1 MATILDIDLTN
12 SPFNSYDFFSN
23 KKIAAGTV
31 ETEDMKKGQHKTT
44 VEMVDINAYD
54 YGIIDVGMVQFD
66 DTLPYTKKV
75 ETAQLRIEYYKTE
88 LEDAKSWVDALQSEI
103 NKVNSELAEYKDQYE
118 EAKKQDPHS
127 DLTKNLKQIIKNCKE
142 DLNDLNTDY
151 SKYKKITQTH
161 PKLIKAYTK
170 FLNDLIKYGGKK
182 TITRIEEFGSTEE
195 AEQVDLDNLDIN
207 QAPGM
212 AISGAITEAVT
223 QYLEVTIQSLIA
235 GGASNLMNNL
245 GINQE
250 TLGIAKSILNLMD
263 SALFNITGIIKM
275 FPKNIQMLPSAKVA
289 IGSICTSL
297 KDIYIAIY
305 NDLENEYYETIN
317 DAITNLPSM
326 QEVLKDALNLLMNT
340 IWIMINEQCIKYT
353 GHTLPELYYMCSD
366 YIHKYKAWKEA
377 RKEKKRRK
385 KEKKEQEKREK
396 EKEKETGI
404 QHSSGNTVS
413 TKINV
418 DIDPDIIKQSL
429 MDELARAS
437 DLIYNSF
444 IIIQIKDS
452 IDEIKMLI
460 SQFNNVDLD
469 VLSEGIDSFEDF
481 MNMLI
486 EMGIDSD
493 GAVISLEK
501 AIQDGINQFSGNLT
515 SLQNQIKEQAISSG
529 LNIASDIVSNTK
541 ISKEIKTEHLY
552 DFTNDLNTFT
562 MTLNI
567 YADPTTKKAKK
578 QLTKV
583 LSNAHQKDGTKIF
596 DSSSV
601 LSIINAIDEGYVM
614 RKDQTI
620 ELLEFT
626 FKIHFELEGFNKTLS
641 EQINAID
648 EANRIAQDAAKKK
661 EADEAISKF
670 ELGIV
675 EEEYTGDP
683 TKATKRPTFQL
694 VHELFSILK
703 EIFPQLKVILKLIRN
718 YKINKAKVE
727 ANASG
732 NLLGMVKVIAAI
744 NKLFKKAH
752 KSKTNFYTVRSL
764 KLYDYITNSI
774 TSIGTNV
781 EINIGIPDTR
791 KLYLYLKN
799 AKSNYEIIKQD
810 LPTILYIDQDAIT
823 EQRNVMKKDLDKAG
837 NYFNDASL
845 FVQYPDSKYQ
855 DGTLLGL
862 DKVED
867 ADTEIY
873 YSDSSLPL
881 YGSQI
886 LRCYGK
892 DYDLY
897 T

>member
-12 SPFNSYDFFSN
+12 SPGNSYDFFSN
-23 KKIAAGTV
+23 KKMSAGTV

-54 YGIIDVGMVQFD
+54 YGIIDVGIVQFD
-66 DTLPYTKKV
+66 DTLPYSKKV
-75 ETAQLRIEYYKTE
+75 ETSKLRIEYYKTE
-88 LEDAKSWVDALQSEI
+88 LKDAESWVNALQTEI
-103 NKVNSELAEYKDQYE
+103 NKVNSELTEYQDQYE

-127 DLTKNLKQIIKNCKE
+127 ALTTNLKQIVKNYKE
-142 DLNDLNTDY
+142 QLNDLNTEF

-161 PKLIKAYTK
+161 PKLIKAYTN
-170 FLNDLIKYGGKK
+170 FYNDLTKYGEKK
-182 TITRIEEFGSTEE
+182 AITRVDEFGNVEE
-195 AEQVDLDNLDIN
+195 AENVDLDNLDIN

-212 AISGAITEAVT
+212 EISGAITDAVT

-250 TLGIAKSILNLMD
+250 TLGMAQSILNLMD
-263 SALFNITGIIKM
+263 STLFNITGIIKM
-275 FPKNIQMLPSAKVA
+275 FPKNIQMLPSAKIA

-297 KDIYIAIY
+297 KDMYIAIY

-326 QEVLKDALNLLMNT
+326 QEVLKDAQVLLMNT
-340 IWIMINEQCIKYT
+340 IWVMINEQCIKYT
-353 GHTLPELYYMCSD
+353 GYTLPELYYMCSD

-377 RKEKKRRK
+377 RKEQKRRK
-385 KEKKEQEKREK
+385 KEQEEQ
-396 EKEKETGI
+396 EKETGI
-404 QHSSGNTVS
+404 QHSSGGTVS

-418 DIDPDIIKQSL
+418 DVDPDIIKQSL
-429 MDELARAS
+429 MDELSRAS

-469 VLSEGIDSFEDF
+469 VLTDGIDSFEDF
-481 MNMLI
+481 MDMLV
-486 EMGIDSD
+486 EMGLDSD

-515 SLQNQIKEQAISSG
+515 SLQNQIEAQAISSG
-529 LNIASDIVSNTK
+529 LHIAADVVSNTTV
-541 ISKEIKTEHLY
+541 STEIKAEHLY

-626 FKIHFELEGFNKTLS
+626 FKIHFELDGFNKTLN

-648 EANRIAQDAAKKK
+648 EANRIAQETAKKK
-661 EADEAISKF
+661 EAEEAISKF

-732 NLLGMVKVIAAI
+732 NLLGMIKVIAAI

-823 EQRNVMKKDLDKAG
+823 EQRNAMKKDLDKAG
-837 NYFNDASL
+837 NYFDDASL
-845 FVQYPDSKYQ
+845 FVKYPDSKYQ

>member
-12 SPFNSYDFFSN
+12 SPGNSYEFFSN
-23 KKIAAGTV
+23 KKMSAGTV

-54 YGIIDVGMVQFD
+54 YGIIDVGIVQFD

-75 ETAQLRIEYYKTE
+75 ETAKLRIEYYKTE
-88 LEDAKSWVDALQSEI
+88 LKDAESWVNALQTEI
-103 NKVNSELAEYKDQYE
+103 NKVNSELTEYQDQYE

-127 DLTKNLKQIIKNCKE
+127 ALTTNLKQIVKNYKE
-142 DLNDLNTDY
+142 QLNDLNTEF

-161 PKLIKAYTK
+161 PKLIKAYTN
-170 FLNDLIKYGGKK
+170 FYNDLTKYGEKK
-182 TITRIEEFGSTEE
+182 AITKVDEFGNVEE

-212 AISGAITEAVT
+212 AISGAITDAVT

-250 TLGIAKSILNLMD
+250 TLGMAQSILNLMD
-263 SALFNITGIIKM
+263 STLFNITGIIKM

-297 KDIYIAIY
+297 KDMYIAIY

-326 QEVLKDALNLLMNT
+326 QEVLKDAQELLMNT
-340 IWIMINEQCIKYT
+340 IWVMINEQCIKYT
-353 GHTLPELYYMCSD
+353 GYTLPELYYMCSD

-377 RKEKKRRK
+377 RKEQKRRK
-385 KEKKEQEKREK
+385 KEQEEQ
-396 EKEKETGI
+396 EKETGI
-404 QHSSGNTVS
+404 QHSSGGTIS
-413 TKINV
+413 SKINV
-418 DIDPDIIKQSL
+418 DVDPDIIKQSL
-429 MDELARAS
+429 MDELSRAS

-469 VLSEGIDSFEDF
+469 VLSDGIDSFEDF
-481 MNMLI
+481 MDMLV
-486 EMGIDSD
+486 EMGLDSD

-515 SLQNQIKEQAISSG
+515 SLQNQIEAQAISSG
-529 LNIASDIVSNTK
+529 LHIAGDIASNTT
-541 ISKEIKTEHLY
+541 ISAEIKAEHLY

-578 QLTKV
+578 QLTEV

-641 EQINAID
+641 EQKNAID
-648 EANRIAQDAAKKK
+648 EANRIAQETAKKK
-661 EADEAISKF
+661 EVEEAISKF

-727 ANASG
+727 ANSSG

-744 NKLFKKAH
+744 NKLFKKAN

-799 AKSNYEIIKQD
+799 TKSNYEIIKQN

-823 EQRNVMKKDLDKAG
+823 EQRNAMKKDLDKAG
-837 NYFNDASL
+837 NYFDDASL

>member
-12 SPFNSYDFFSN
+12 SPGNSYDFFSN
-23 KKIAAGTV
+23 KKMSAGIV

-54 YGIIDVGMVQFD
+54 YGIIDVGIVQFD

-88 LEDAKSWVDALQSEI
+88 LKDAESWVNALQTEI
-103 NKVNSELAEYKDQYE
+103 NKVNSELTEYQDQYE

-127 DLTKNLKQIIKNCKE
+127 ALTTNLKQIVKNYKE
-142 DLNDLNTDY
+142 QLNDLNTEF

-161 PKLIKAYTK
+161 PKLIKAYTN
-170 FLNDLIKYGGKK
+170 FYNDLTKYGEKK
-182 TITRIEEFGSTEE
+182 AITRVDEFGNVEE
-195 AEQVDLDNLDIN
+195 AEKVDLDNLDIN

-212 AISGAITEAVT
+212 EISGAITDAVT

-250 TLGIAKSILNLMD
+250 TLGMAQSILNLMD
-263 SALFNITGIIKM
+263 STLFNITGIIKM
-275 FPKNIQMLPSAKVA
+275 FPKNIQMLPSAKIA

-297 KDIYIAIY
+297 KDMYIAIY

-326 QEVLKDALNLLMNT
+326 QEVLKDAQELLMNT
-340 IWIMINEQCIKYT
+340 IWVMINEQCIKYT
-353 GHTLPELYYMCSD
+353 GYTLPELYYMCSD

-377 RKEKKRRK
+377 RKEQKRRK
-385 KEKKEQEKREK
+385 KEQEEQEKV
-396 EKEKETGI
+396 TGI
-404 QHSSGNTVS
+404 QHSSGGTVS
-413 TKINV
+413 SKINV
-418 DIDPDIIKQSL
+418 DVDPDIIKQSL
-429 MDELARAS
+429 MDELSRAS

-469 VLSEGIDSFEDF
+469 VLTDGIDSFEDF
-481 MNMLI
+481 MDMLV
-486 EMGIDSD
+486 EMGLDSD

-515 SLQNQIKEQAISSG
+515 SLQNQIEAQAISSG
-529 LNIASDIVSNTK
+529 LHIAADVVSNTTV
-541 ISKEIKTEHLY
+541 STEIKAEHLY

-626 FKIHFELEGFNKTLS
+626 FKIHFELDGFNKTLN

-648 EANRIAQDAAKKK
+648 EANRIAQETAKKK
-661 EADEAISKF
+661 EAEEAISKF

-732 NLLGMVKVIAAI
+732 NLLGMIKVIAAI

-774 TSIGTNV
+774 TNIGTNV

-823 EQRNVMKKDLDKAG
+823 EQRNAMKKDLDKAG
-837 NYFNDASL
+837 NYFDDASL

>member
-12 SPFNSYDFFSN
+12 SPGNSYDFFSN
-23 KKIAAGTV
+23 KKMSAGTV

-54 YGIIDVGMVQFD
+54 YGIIDVGIVQFD
-66 DTLPYTKKV
+66 DTLPYSKKV
-75 ETAQLRIEYYKTE
+75 ETAKLRIEYYKTE
-88 LEDAKSWVDALQSEI
+88 LKDAESWVNALQTEI
-103 NKVNSELAEYKDQYE
+103 NKVNSELTEYQDQYE
-118 EAKKQDPHS
+118 EVKKQDPHS
-127 DLTKNLKQIIKNCKE
+127 ALTTNLKQIVKNYKE
-142 DLNDLNTDY
+142 QLNDLNTEF

-161 PKLIKAYTK
+161 PKLIKAYTN
-170 FLNDLIKYGGKK
+170 FYNDLTKYGEKK
-182 TITRIEEFGSTEE
+182 AITRVDEFGNVEETEK
-195 AEQVDLDNLDIN
+195 VDLDNLDIN

-212 AISGAITEAVT
+212 EISGAITDAVT

-250 TLGIAKSILNLMD
+250 TLGMAQSILNLMD
-263 SALFNITGIIKM
+263 STLFNITGIIKM
-275 FPKNIQMLPSAKVA
+275 FPKNIQMLPSAKIA

-297 KDIYIAIY
+297 KDMYIAIY

-317 DAITNLPSM
+317 DAITNLPSS
-326 QEVLKDALNLLMNT
+326 QEVLKDAQELLMNT
-340 IWIMINEQCIKYT
+340 IWVMINEQCIKYT
-353 GHTLPELYYMCSD
+353 GYTLPELYYMCSD

-377 RKEKKRRK
+377 RKEQKRRK
-385 KEKKEQEKREK
+385 KEQEEQ
-396 EKEKETGI
+396 EKETGI
-404 QHSSGNTVS
+404 QHSSGGTVS
-413 TKINV
+413 SKINV
-418 DIDPDIIKQSL
+418 DVDPDIIKQSL
-429 MDELARAS
+429 MDELSRAS

-444 IIIQIKDS
+444 IILQIKDS

-469 VLSEGIDSFEDF
+469 VLTDGIDSFEDF
-481 MNMLI
+481 MDMLV
-486 EMGIDSD
+486 EMGLDSD

-515 SLQNQIKEQAISSG
+515 SLQNQIEAQAISSR
-529 LNIASDIVSNTK
+529 LHIAADVVSNTTV
-541 ISKEIKTEHLY
+541 STEIKTEHLY

-626 FKIHFELEGFNKTLS
+626 FKIHFELDGFNKTLN

-648 EANRIAQDAAKKK
+648 EANRIAQETAKKK
-661 EADEAISKF
+661 EAEEAISKF

-732 NLLGMVKVIAAI
+732 NLLGMIKVIAAI

-799 AKSNYEIIKQD
+799 AKSNYEIIKQG

-823 EQRNVMKKDLDKAG
+823 EQRNAMKKDLDKAG
-837 NYFNDASL
+837 NYFDDASL

>member
-12 SPFNSYDFFSN
+12 SPGNSYDFFSN
-23 KKIAAGTV
+23 KKMSAGTV

-54 YGIIDVGMVQFD
+54 YGIIDVGIVQFD
-66 DTLPYTKKV
+66 DTLPYSKKV

-88 LEDAKSWVDALQSEI
+88 LKDAESWVNALQTEI
-103 NKVNSELAEYKDQYE
+103 NKVNSELTEYQDQYE

-127 DLTKNLKQIIKNCKE
+127 ALTTNLKQIVNNYKE
-142 DLNDLNTDY
+142 QLNDLNTEF

-161 PKLIKAYTK
+161 PKLIKAYTN
-170 FLNDLIKYGGKK
+170 FYNDLTKYGEKK
-182 TITRIEEFGSTEE
+182 AITRVDEFGNVEE
-195 AEQVDLDNLDIN
+195 AEKVDLDNLDIN

-212 AISGAITEAVT
+212 EISGAITDAVT

-250 TLGIAKSILNLMD
+250 TLGMAQSILNLMD
-263 SALFNITGIIKM
+263 STLFNITGIIKM
-275 FPKNIQMLPSAKVA
+275 FPKNIQMLPSAKIA

-297 KDIYIAIY
+297 KDMYIAIY

-317 DAITNLPSM
+317 DAITNLPSI
-326 QEVLKDALNLLMNT
+326 QEVLKDAQELLMNT
-340 IWIMINEQCIKYT
+340 IWVMINEQCIKYT
-353 GHTLPELYYMCSD
+353 GYTLPELYYMCSD

-377 RKEKKRRK
+377 RKEQKRRK
-385 KEKKEQEKREK
+385 KEQEEQ
-396 EKEKETGI
+396 EKETGI
-404 QHSSGNTVS
+404 QHSSGGTVS
-413 TKINV
+413 SKINV
-418 DIDPDIIKQSL
+418 DVDPDIIKQSL
-429 MDELARAS
+429 MDELSRAS

-469 VLSEGIDSFEDF
+469 VLTDGIDSFEDF
-481 MNMLI
+481 MDMLV
-486 EMGIDSD
+486 EMGLDSD

-529 LNIASDIVSNTK
+529 LHIAADVVSNTTV
-541 ISKEIKTEHLY
+541 STEIKAEHLY

-626 FKIHFELEGFNKTLS
+626 FKIHFELDGFNKTLN

-648 EANRIAQDAAKKK
+648 EANRIAQETAKKK
-661 EADEAISKF
+661 EAEEAISKF

-732 NLLGMVKVIAAI
+732 NLLGMIKVIAAI

-774 TSIGTNV
+774 TNIGTNV
-781 EINIGIPDTR
+781 EIDIGIPDTR

-823 EQRNVMKKDLDKAG
+823 EQRNAMKKDLDKAG
-837 NYFNDASL
+837 NYFDDASL

>member
-12 SPFNSYDFFSN
+12 SPSNSYDFLSN
-23 KKIAAGTV
+23 KKMSAGTI

-54 YGIIDVGMVQFD
+54 YGIIDVGIVQFD
-66 DTLPYTKKV
+66 DTLPYSKKV
-75 ETAQLRIEYYKTE
+75 ETAKLRIEYYKTE
-88 LEDAKSWVDALQSEI
+88 LKDAESWVNALQTEI
-103 NKVNSELAEYKDQYE
+103 NKVNSELTEYQDQYE

-127 DLTKNLKQIIKNCKE
+127 ALTTNLKQIVNNYKE
-142 DLNDLNTDY
+142 QLNDLNTEF

-161 PKLIKAYTK
+161 PKLIKAYTN
-170 FLNDLIKYGGKK
+170 FYNDLTKYGEKK
-182 TITRIEEFGSTEE
+182 AITRVDEFGNVEE
-195 AEQVDLDNLDIN
+195 AEKVDLDNLDIN

-212 AISGAITEAVT
+212 EISGAITDAVT

-250 TLGIAKSILNLMD
+250 TLGMAQSILNLMD
-263 SALFNITGIIKM
+263 STLFNITGIIKM
-275 FPKNIQMLPSAKVA
+275 FPKNIQMLPSAKIA

-297 KDIYIAIY
+297 KDMYIAIY

-317 DAITNLPSM
+317 DAITNLPSI
-326 QEVLKDALNLLMNT
+326 QEVLKDAQELLMNT
-340 IWIMINEQCIKYT
+340 IWVMINEQCIKYT
-353 GHTLPELYYMCSD
+353 GYTLPELYYMCSD

-377 RKEKKRRK
+377 RKEQKRRK
-385 KEKKEQEKREK
+385 KEQEEQ
-396 EKEKETGI
+396 EKETGI
-404 QHSSGNTVS
+404 QHSSGGTVS

-418 DIDPDIIKQSL
+418 DVDPDIIKQSL
-429 MDELARAS
+429 MDELSRAS

-469 VLSEGIDSFEDF
+469 VLTDGIDSFEDF
-481 MNMLI
+481 MDMLV
-486 EMGIDSD
+486 EMGLDSD

-515 SLQNQIKEQAISSG
+515 SLQNQIEAQAISSG
-529 LNIASDIVSNTK
+529 LHIAADVVSNTTVSTERK
-541 ISKEIKTEHLY
+541 VEHLY

-626 FKIHFELEGFNKTLS
+626 FKIHFELDGFNKTLN

-648 EANRIAQDAAKKK
+648 EANRIAQETAKKK
-661 EADEAISKF
+661 EVEEAISKF

-732 NLLGMVKVIAAI
+732 NLLGMIRVIAAI

-781 EINIGIPDTR
+781 EINIDIPDTR

-823 EQRNVMKKDLDKAG
+823 EQRNAMKKDLDKAG
-837 NYFNDASL
+837 NYFDDASL

>member
-12 SPFNSYDFFSN
+12 SPGNSYDFFSN
-23 KKIAAGTV
+23 KKMSAGTV

-54 YGIIDVGMVQFD
+54 YGIIDVGIVQFD
-66 DTLPYTKKV
+66 DTLPYLKKV

-88 LEDAKSWVDALQSEI
+88 LKDAESWVNALQTEI
-103 NKVNSELAEYKDQYE
+103 NKVNSELTEYQDQYE

-127 DLTKNLKQIIKNCKE
+127 ALTNNLKQIIKNCKE

-161 PKLIKAYTK
+161 PKLIKAYTN
-170 FLNDLIKYGGKK
+170 FYNDLTKYGEKK
-182 TITRIEEFGSTEE
+182 VITKVDEFGNVEE
-195 AEQVDLDNLDIN
+195 AEQVDLNNLDIN

-212 AISGAITEAVT
+212 AISGAITDAVT

-250 TLGIAKSILNLMD
+250 TLGMAQSILNLMD
-263 SALFNITGIIKM
+263 STLFNITSIIKM
-275 FPKNIQMLPSAKVA
+275 FPKNIQMLPSAKIA

-297 KDIYIAIY
+297 KDMYIAIY

-326 QEVLKDALNLLMNT
+326 QEMLKDAQELLMNT
-340 IWIMINEQCIKYT
+340 ILIMINEQCIKYT
-353 GHTLPELYYMCSD
+353 GYTLPELYYMCSD

-377 RKEKKRRK
+377 RKEQKRRK
-385 KEKKEQEKREK
+385 KEQEEQ
-396 EKEKETGI
+396 EKETGI
-404 QHSSGNTVS
+404 QHSSGGTAS

-418 DIDPDIIKQSL
+418 DVDPDIIKQSL

-444 IIIQIKDS
+444 IIIQIKES

-486 EMGIDSD
+486 EMGLDSD

-515 SLQNQIKEQAISSG
+515 SLQNQIEALTISSR
-529 LNIASDIVSNTK
+529 LYIAADVVSNTTV
-541 ISKEIKTEHLY
+541 STEHLY

-583 LSNAHQKDGTKIF
+583 LSNAHKKDGTKIF

-626 FKIHFELEGFNKTLS
+626 FKIHFELDGFNKTLS
-641 EQINAID
+641 EQKNAID
-648 EANRIAQDAAKKK
+648 EANRIAQETAKKK
-661 EADEAISKF
+661 EAEEAISKF

-774 TSIGTNV
+774 TSIGTNI

-799 AKSNYEIIKQD
+799 TKSNYEIIKQD

-823 EQRNVMKKDLDKAG
+823 EQRNIMKKELDKAG
-837 NYFNDASL
+837 NYFDDASL
-845 FVQYPDSKYQ
+845 FVKYPNSKYQ

-892 DYDLY
+892 EYDLY

>member
-12 SPFNSYDFFSN
+12 SPGNSYDFFSN
-23 KKIAAGTV
+23 KKMSAGTV

-54 YGIIDVGMVQFD
+54 YGIIDVGIVQFD

-88 LEDAKSWVDALQSEI
+88 LKDAESWVNALQTEI
-103 NKVNSELAEYKDQYE
+103 NKVNSELTEYQNQYE

-127 DLTKNLKQIIKNCKE
+127 ALTTNLKQIIKNYKE
-142 DLNDLNTDY
+142 QLNDLNTEF

-161 PKLIKAYTK
+161 PKLIKAYTN
-170 FLNDLIKYGGKK
+170 FYNDLTKYGEKK
-182 TITRIEEFGSTEE
+182 AITKVDEFGNVEE

-212 AISGAITEAVT
+212 AISGAITDAVT

-235 GGASNLMNNL
+235 GGTSNLMSSL

-250 TLGIAKSILNLMD
+250 TLGMAQSILNLMD
-263 SALFNITGIIKM
+263 STLFNITGIIKM
-275 FPKNIQMLPSAKVA
+275 FPKNIQMVPSAKIA
-289 IGSICTSL
+289 MGSICTSL
-297 KDIYIAIY
+297 KDMYQAIYI
-305 NDLENEYYETIN
+305 DLENQYYETIN

-326 QEVLKDALNLLMNT
+326 QEALKDAQVLLMNT

-353 GHTLPELYYMCSD
+353 GYTLPELYYMCSD

-377 RKEKKRRK
+377 RKEQKRRK
-385 KEKKEQEKREK
+385 KEQEEQ
-396 EKEKETGI
+396 EKETGI
-404 QHSSGNTVS
+404 QHSSGGTVS
-413 TKINV
+413 SKINV
-418 DIDPDIIKQSL
+418 DVDPDIIKQSL
-429 MDELARAS
+429 MDELSRAS

-469 VLSEGIDSFEDF
+469 VLSDGIDSFEDF
-481 MNMLI
+481 MDMLV
-486 EMGIDSD
+486 EMGLDSD

-515 SLQNQIKEQAISSG
+515 SLQNQMEAQAISSG
-529 LNIASDIVSNTK
+529 LHIAADIASNTTVST
-541 ISKEIKTEHLY
+541 EIKAEHLY

-596 DSSSV
+596 DASSV

-626 FKIHFELEGFNKTLS
+626 FKIHFELDGFNKTLN
-641 EQINAID
+641 EQINAIN
-648 EANRIAQDAAKKK
+648 EANRIAQEAAKKK
-661 EADEAISKF
+661 EVDDAISKF

-732 NLLGMVKVIAAI
+732 NLLGMIKVIAAI

-799 AKSNYEIIKQD
+799 TKSNYEIIKQN

-823 EQRNVMKKDLDKAG
+823 EQRNAMKKDLDKAG
-837 NYFNDASL
+837 NYFDDASL

>member
-12 SPFNSYDFFSN
+12 SSGNSYDFFSN
-23 KKIAAGTV
+23 KKMSAGTV

-54 YGIIDVGMVQFD
+54 YGIIDVGIVQFD
-66 DTLPYTKKV
+66 DTLPYSKKV

-88 LEDAKSWVDALQSEI
+88 LKDAESWVNALQTEI
-103 NKVNSELAEYKDQYE
+103 NKVNSELTEYQDQYE

-127 DLTKNLKQIIKNCKE
+127 ALTTNLKQIVKNYKE
-142 DLNDLNTDY
+142 QLNDLNIEF

-161 PKLIKAYTK
+161 PKLIKAYTN
-170 FLNDLIKYGGKK
+170 FYNDLTKYGEKK
-182 TITRIEEFGSTEE
+182 AITRVDEFGNVEE
-195 AEQVDLDNLDIN
+195 AEKVDLDNLDIN

-212 AISGAITEAVT
+212 EISGAITDAVT

-250 TLGIAKSILNLMD
+250 TLGMAQSILNLMD
-263 SALFNITGIIKM
+263 STLFNITGIIKM
-275 FPKNIQMLPSAKVA
+275 FPKNIQMLPSAKIA

-297 KDIYIAIY
+297 KDMYIAIY

-317 DAITNLPSM
+317 DAITNLPSI
-326 QEVLKDALNLLMNT
+326 QEVLKDAQELLMNT
-340 IWIMINEQCIKYT
+340 IWVMINEQCIKYT
-353 GHTLPELYYMCSD
+353 GYTLPELYYMCSD

-377 RKEKKRRK
+377 RKEQKRRK
-385 KEKKEQEKREK
+385 KEQEEQ
-396 EKEKETGI
+396 EKETGI
-404 QHSSGNTVS
+404 QHSSGGTVS
-413 TKINV
+413 SKINV
-418 DIDPDIIKQSL
+418 DVDPDIIKQSL
-429 MDELARAS
+429 MDELSRAS

-469 VLSEGIDSFEDF
+469 VLTDGIDSFEDF
-481 MNMLI
+481 MDMLV
-486 EMGIDSD
+486 EMGLDSD

-515 SLQNQIKEQAISSG
+515 SLQNQIEAQAISSG
-529 LNIASDIVSNTK
+529 LHIAADIVSNTTV
-541 ISKEIKTEHLY
+541 STEIKAEHLY

-626 FKIHFELEGFNKTLS
+626 FKIHFELDGFNKTLN

-648 EANRIAQDAAKKK
+648 EANRIAQETAKKK
-661 EADEAISKF
+661 EAEEAISKF

-732 NLLGMVKVIAAI
+732 NLLGMIKVIAAI

-774 TSIGTNV
+774 TSIGTNI

-799 AKSNYEIIKQD
+799 AKSNYEIIKQG

-823 EQRNVMKKDLDKAG
+823 EQRNAMKKDLDKAG
-837 NYFNDASL
+837 NYFDDASL
-845 FVQYPDSKYQ
+845 FVQYPDPKYQ

>member
-12 SPFNSYDFFSN
+12 SPGNSYDFFSN
-23 KKIAAGTV
+23 KKMSAGTV

-54 YGIIDVGMVQFD
+54 YGIIDVGIVQFD
-66 DTLPYTKKV
+66 DTLPYAKKV
-75 ETAQLRIEYYKTE
+75 ETAKLRIEYYKTE
-88 LEDAKSWVDALQSEI
+88 LKDAESWVNALQTEI
-103 NKVNSELAEYKDQYE
+103 NKVNSELTEYQDQYE

-127 DLTKNLKQIIKNCKE
+127 ALTTNLKQIIKNYKE
-142 DLNDLNTDY
+142 QLNDLNTEF

-161 PKLIKAYTK
+161 PKLIKAYTN
-170 FLNDLIKYGGKK
+170 FYNDLTKYGEKK
-182 TITRIEEFGSTEE
+182 AITKVDEFGNVEE

-212 AISGAITEAVT
+212 AISGAITDAVT

-250 TLGIAKSILNLMD
+250 TLGMAQSILNLMD
-263 SALFNITGIIKM
+263 STLFNITGIIKM
-275 FPKNIQMLPSAKVA
+275 FPKNIQMLPSAKIA

-297 KDIYIAIY
+297 KDMYQAIYI
-305 NDLENEYYETIN
+305 DFENQYYETIN

-326 QEVLKDALNLLMNT
+326 QEVLKDAQELLMNT
-340 IWIMINEQCIKYT
+340 IWVMINEQCIKYT
-353 GHTLPELYYMCSD
+353 GYTLPELYYMCSD

-377 RKEKKRRK
+377 RKEQKRRK
-385 KEKKEQEKREK
+385 KEQEEQ
-396 EKEKETGI
+396 EKETGI
-404 QHSSGNTVS
+404 QHSSGGTIS
-413 TKINV
+413 SKINV
-418 DIDPDIIKQSL
+418 DVDPDIIKQSL
-429 MDELARAS
+429 MDELSRAS

-469 VLSEGIDSFEDF
+469 VLSDGIDSFEDF
-481 MNMLI
+481 MDMLV
-486 EMGIDSD
+486 EMGLDSD

-515 SLQNQIKEQAISSG
+515 SLQNQIEAQAISSG
-529 LNIASDIVSNTK
+529 LHIAADVVSNTTV
-541 ISKEIKTEHLY
+541 STEIKAEHLY

-626 FKIHFELEGFNKTLS
+626 FKIHFELDGFNKTLS
-641 EQINAID
+641 EQKNAID
-648 EANRIAQDAAKKK
+648 EANRIAQETAKKK
-661 EADEAISKF
+661 EAEEAISKF

-732 NLLGMVKVIAAI
+732 NLLGMIKVIAAI

-823 EQRNVMKKDLDKAG
+823 EQRNAMKKDLDKAG
-837 NYFNDASL
+837 NYFDDASL

>member
-12 SPFNSYDFFSN
+12 SPGNSYDFFSN
-23 KKIAAGTV
+23 KKMSAGTV

-54 YGIIDVGMVQFD
+54 YGIIDVGIVQFD
-66 DTLPYTKKV
+66 DTLPYSKKV

-88 LEDAKSWVDALQSEI
+88 LKDAESWVNALQTEI
-103 NKVNSELAEYKDQYE
+103 NKVNSELTEYQDQYE

-127 DLTKNLKQIIKNCKE
+127 ALTTNLKQIVKNYKE
-142 DLNDLNTDY
+142 QLNDLNTEF

-161 PKLIKAYTK
+161 PKLIKAYTN
-170 FLNDLIKYGGKK
+170 FYNDLTKYGEKK
-182 TITRIEEFGSTEE
+182 AITRVDEFGNVEE
-195 AEQVDLDNLDIN
+195 AEKVDLDNLDIN

-212 AISGAITEAVT
+212 EISGAITDAVT

-250 TLGIAKSILNLMD
+250 TLGMAQSILNLMD
-263 SALFNITGIIKM
+263 STLFNITGIIKM
-275 FPKNIQMLPSAKVA
+275 FPKNIQMLPSAKIA

-297 KDIYIAIY
+297 KDMYIAIY

-317 DAITNLPSM
+317 DAITNLPSS
-326 QEVLKDALNLLMNT
+326 QEVLKDAQELLMNT
-340 IWIMINEQCIKYT
+340 IWVMINEQCIKYT
-353 GHTLPELYYMCSD
+353 GYTLPELYYMCSD

-377 RKEKKRRK
+377 RKEQKRRK
-385 KEKKEQEKREK
+385 KEQEEQ
-396 EKEKETGI
+396 EKETGI
-404 QHSSGNTVS
+404 QHSSGGTVS
-413 TKINV
+413 SKINV
-418 DIDPDIIKQSL
+418 DVDPDIIKQSL
-429 MDELARAS
+429 MDELSRAS

-469 VLSEGIDSFEDF
+469 VLTNGIDSFEDF
-481 MNMLI
+481 MDMLV
-486 EMGIDSD
+486 EMGLDSD

-515 SLQNQIKEQAISSG
+515 SLQNQIEAQAISSG
-529 LNIASDIVSNTK
+529 LHIAADVVSNTTVSTERK
-541 ISKEIKTEHLY
+541 VEHLY

-626 FKIHFELEGFNKTLS
+626 FKIHFELDGFNKTLN

-648 EANRIAQDAAKKK
+648 EANRIAQETAKKK
-661 EADEAISKF
+661 EAEEAISKF

-732 NLLGMVKVIAAI
+732 NLLGMIKVIAAI

-823 EQRNVMKKDLDKAG
+823 EQRNAMKKDLDKAG
-837 NYFNDASL
+837 NYFDDASL

-886 LRCYGK
+886 LRYYGK

>member
-12 SPFNSYDFFSN
+12 SPGNSYDFFSN
-23 KKIAAGTV
+23 KKMSAGTV

-54 YGIIDVGMVQFD
+54 YGIIDVGIVQFD
-66 DTLPYTKKV
+66 DTLPYSKKV

-88 LEDAKSWVDALQSEI
+88 LKDAESWVNALQTEI
-103 NKVNSELAEYKDQYE
+103 NKVNSELTEYQDQYE

-127 DLTKNLKQIIKNCKE
+127 ALTTNLKQIVKNYKE
-142 DLNDLNTDY
+142 QLNDLNTEF

-161 PKLIKAYTK
+161 PKLIKAYTN
-170 FLNDLIKYGGKK
+170 FYNDLTKYGEKK
-182 TITRIEEFGSTEE
+182 AITRVDEFGNVEE
-195 AEQVDLDNLDIN
+195 AEKVDLDNLDIN

-212 AISGAITEAVT
+212 EISGAITDAVT

-250 TLGIAKSILNLMD
+250 TLGMAQSILNLMD
-263 SALFNITGIIKM
+263 STLFNITGIIKM
-275 FPKNIQMLPSAKVA
+275 FPKNIQMLPSAKIA

-297 KDIYIAIY
+297 KDMYIAIY

-317 DAITNLPSM
+317 DAITNLPSI
-326 QEVLKDALNLLMNT
+326 QEVLKDAQELLMNT
-340 IWIMINEQCIKYT
+340 IWVMINEQCIKYT
-353 GHTLPELYYMCSD
+353 GYTLPELYYMCSD

-377 RKEKKRRK
+377 RKEQKRRK
-385 KEKKEQEKREK
+385 KEQEEQ
-396 EKEKETGI
+396 EKETGI
-404 QHSSGNTVS
+404 QHSSGGTVS
-413 TKINV
+413 SKINV
-418 DIDPDIIKQSL
+418 DVDPDIIKQSL
-429 MDELARAS
+429 MDELSRAS

-469 VLSEGIDSFEDF
+469 VLTDGIDSFEDF
-481 MNMLI
+481 MDMLV
-486 EMGIDSD
+486 EMGLDSD

-515 SLQNQIKEQAISSG
+515 SLQNQIEAQAISSG
-529 LNIASDIVSNTK
+529 LHIAADVVSNTTVSTERK
-541 ISKEIKTEHLY
+541 AEHLY

-626 FKIHFELEGFNKTLS
+626 FKIHFELDGFNKTLN

-648 EANRIAQDAAKKK
+648 EANRIAQETAKKK
-661 EADEAISKF
+661 EAEEAISKF

-732 NLLGMVKVIAAI
+732 NLLGMIKVIAAI

-823 EQRNVMKKDLDKAG
+823 EQRNAMKKDLDKAG
-837 NYFNDASL
+837 NYFDDASL

>member
-12 SPFNSYDFFSN
+12 SPGNSYDFFSN
-23 KKIAAGTV
+23 KKMSAGTV

-54 YGIIDVGMVQFD
+54 YGIIDVGIVQFD
-66 DTLPYTKKV
+66 DTLPYSKKV
-75 ETAQLRIEYYKTE
+75 ETAKLRIEYYKTE
-88 LEDAKSWVDALQSEI
+88 LKNAESWVNALQTEI
-103 NKVNSELAEYKDQYE
+103 NKVNSELTEYQDQYE

-127 DLTKNLKQIIKNCKE
+127 ALTTNLKQIVKNYKE
-142 DLNDLNTDY
+142 QLNDLNIEF

-161 PKLIKAYTK
+161 PKLIKAYTN
-170 FLNDLIKYGGKK
+170 FYNDLTKYGEKK
-182 TITRIEEFGSTEE
+182 AITKVDEFGNVEE
-195 AEQVDLDNLDIN
+195 AEQVDLDNLDIS

-212 AISGAITEAVT
+212 EISGAITDAVT

-250 TLGIAKSILNLMD
+250 TLGMAQSILNLMD
-263 SALFNITGIIKM
+263 STLFNITGIIKM
-275 FPKNIQMLPSAKVA
+275 FPKNIQMLPSAKIA

-297 KDIYIAIY
+297 KDMYIAIY

-317 DAITNLPSM
+317 DAITNLPSI
-326 QEVLKDALNLLMNT
+326 QEVLKDAQELLMNT
-340 IWIMINEQCIKYT
+340 IWVMINEQCIKYT
-353 GHTLPELYYMCSD
+353 GYTLPELYYMCSD

-377 RKEKKRRK
+377 RKEQKRRK
-385 KEKKEQEKREK
+385 KEQEEQ
-396 EKEKETGI
+396 EKETGI
-404 QHSSGNTVS
+404 QHSSGGTVS

-418 DIDPDIIKQSL
+418 DVDPDIIKQSL
-429 MDELARAS
+429 MDELSRAS

-469 VLSEGIDSFEDF
+469 VLTDGIDSFEDF
-481 MNMLI
+481 MDMLV
-486 EMGIDSD
+486 EMGLDSD

-515 SLQNQIKEQAISSG
+515 SLQNQIEAQAISSG
-529 LNIASDIVSNTK
+529 LHIAADVVSNTAV
-541 ISKEIKTEHLY
+541 STEIKAEHLY

-626 FKIHFELEGFNKTLS
+626 FKIHFELDGFNKTLS

-648 EANRIAQDAAKKK
+648 EANRIAQETAKKK
-661 EADEAISKF
+661 EAEEAISKF

-732 NLLGMVKVIAAI
+732 NLLGMIKVIAAI

-823 EQRNVMKKDLDKAG
+823 EQRNAMKKDLDKAG
-837 NYFNDASL
+837 NYFDDASL

>member
-23 KKIAAGTV
+23 KKMSAGTV

-54 YGIIDVGMVQFD
+54 YGIIDVGIVQFD
-66 DTLPYTKKV
+66 DTLPYAKKV

-88 LEDAKSWVDALQSEI
+88 LKDAESWVNALQTEI
-103 NKVNSELAEYKDQYE
+103 NKVNSELTEYQNQYE

-127 DLTKNLKQIIKNCKE
+127 ALATNLKQIVKNYKE
-142 DLNDLNTDY
+142 QLNDLNTEF

-161 PKLIKAYTK
+161 PKLIKAYTN
-170 FLNDLIKYGGKK
+170 FYNDLTKYGEKK
-182 TITRIEEFGSTEE
+182 AITKVDEFGNVEE
-195 AEQVDLDNLDIN
+195 AEQIDLDNLGIN
-207 QAPGM
+207 QTPGM
-212 AISGAITEAVT
+212 AISGAITDAVT

-250 TLGIAKSILNLMD
+250 TLGMAQSILNLMD
-263 SALFNITGIIKM
+263 STLFNITGIIKM
-275 FPKNIQMLPSAKVA
+275 FPKNIQMVPSAKIA

-297 KDIYIAIY
+297 KDMYYAIY
-305 NDLENEYYETIN
+305 TDLENQYYETIN

-326 QEVLKDALNLLMNT
+326 QEVLKDAQELLMNT
-340 IWIMINEQCIKYT
+340 IWVMINEQCIKYT
-353 GHTLPELYYMCSD
+353 GYTLPELYYMCSD

-377 RKEKKRRK
+377 RKEQKRRK
-385 KEKKEQEKREK
+385 KEQEEQ
-396 EKEKETGI
+396 EKETGI
-404 QHSSGNTVS
+404 QHSSGGTVS
-413 TKINV
+413 SKINV
-418 DIDPDIIKQSL
+418 DVDPDIIKQSL
-429 MDELARAS
+429 MDELSRAS

-469 VLSEGIDSFEDF
+469 VLTDGIDSFEDF
-481 MNMLI
+481 MNMLV
-486 EMGIDSD
+486 EMGLDSD

-515 SLQNQIKEQAISSG
+515 SLQNQIEAQAISSG
-529 LNIASDIVSNTK
+529 LHIAADVVSNTTV
-541 ISKEIKTEHLY
+541 STEIKVEHLY

-626 FKIHFELEGFNKTLS
+626 FKIHFELDGFNKTLN

-648 EANRIAQDAAKKK
+648 EANRIAQETAKKK
-661 EADEAISKF
+661 EAEEAISKF

-732 NLLGMVKVIAAI
+732 NLLGMIKVIAAI

-799 AKSNYEIIKQD
+799 TKSNYEIIKQN

-823 EQRNVMKKDLDKAG
+823 EQRNAMKKDLDKAV
-837 NYFNDASL
+837 NYFDDASL

>member
-23 KKIAAGTV
+23 KKMAAGTV

-54 YGIIDVGMVQFD
+54 YGIIDVGIVQFD
-66 DTLPYTKKV
+66 DTLPYSKKV
-75 ETAQLRIEYYKTE
+75 ETSKLRIEYYKTE
-88 LEDAKSWVDALQSEI
+88 LKDAESWVNALQTEI
-103 NKVNSELAEYKDQYE
+103 NKVNSELTEYQDQYE

-127 DLTKNLKQIIKNCKE
+127 ALTTNLKQIVKNYKE
-142 DLNDLNTDY
+142 QLNDLNTEF

-161 PKLIKAYTK
+161 PKLIKAYTN
-170 FLNDLIKYGGKK
+170 FYNDLTKYGEKK
-182 TITRIEEFGSTEE
+182 AITRVDEFGNVEE
-195 AEQVDLDNLDIN
+195 AEKVDLDNLDIN

-212 AISGAITEAVT
+212 EISGAITDAVT

-250 TLGIAKSILNLMD
+250 TLGMAQSILNLMD
-263 SALFNITGIIKM
+263 STLFNITGIIKM
-275 FPKNIQMLPSAKVA
+275 FPKNIQMLPSAKIA

-297 KDIYIAIY
+297 KDMYIAIY

-317 DAITNLPSM
+317 DAITNLPSI
-326 QEVLKDALNLLMNT
+326 QEVLKDAQELLMNT
-340 IWIMINEQCIKYT
+340 IWVMINEQCIKYT
-353 GHTLPELYYMCSD
+353 GYTLPELYYMCSD

-377 RKEKKRRK
+377 RKEQKRRK
-385 KEKKEQEKREK
+385 KEQEEQ
-396 EKEKETGI
+396 EKETGI
-404 QHSSGNTVS
+404 QHSSGGTVS
-413 TKINV
+413 SKINV
-418 DIDPDIIKQSL
+418 DVDPDIIKQSL
-429 MDELARAS
+429 MDELSRAS

-469 VLSEGIDSFEDF
+469 VLTDGIDSFEDF
-481 MNMLI
+481 MDMLV
-486 EMGIDSD
+486 EMGLDSD

-515 SLQNQIKEQAISSG
+515 SLQNQIEAQAISSG
-529 LNIASDIVSNTK
+529 LHIAAEVMSNTTV
-541 ISKEIKTEHLY
+541 STEIKAEHLY

-626 FKIHFELEGFNKTLS
+626 FKIHFELDGFNKTLN

-648 EANRIAQDAAKKK
+648 EANRIAQETAKKK
-661 EADEAISKF
+661 EAEEAISKF

-732 NLLGMVKVIAAI
+732 NLLGMIKVIAAI

-774 TSIGTNV
+774 TNIGTNV
-781 EINIGIPDTR
+781 EIDIGIPDTR

-823 EQRNVMKKDLDKAG
+823 EQRNAMKKDLDKAG
-837 NYFNDASL
+837 NYFDDASL

>member
-12 SPFNSYDFFSN
+12 SPGNSYDFLSN
-23 KKIAAGTV
+23 KKMAAGTI

-54 YGIIDVGMVQFD
+54 YGIIDVGIVQFD
-66 DTLPYTKKV
+66 DTLPYSKKV
-75 ETAQLRIEYYKTE
+75 ETSKLRIEYYKTE
-88 LEDAKSWVDALQSEI
+88 LKDAESWVNALQTEI
-103 NKVNSELAEYKDQYE
+103 NKVNSELTEYQDQYE

-127 DLTKNLKQIIKNCKE
+127 ALTTNLKQIVKNYKE
-142 DLNDLNTDY
+142 QLNDLNTEF

-161 PKLIKAYTK
+161 PKLIKAYTN
-170 FLNDLIKYGGKK
+170 FYNDLTKYGEKK
-182 TITRIEEFGSTEE
+182 AITRVDEFGNVEE
-195 AEQVDLDNLDIN
+195 AEKVDLDNLDIN

-212 AISGAITEAVT
+212 EISGAITDAVT

-250 TLGIAKSILNLMD
+250 TLGMAQSILNLMD
-263 SALFNITGIIKM
+263 STLFNITGIIKM
-275 FPKNIQMLPSAKVA
+275 FPKNIQMLPSAKIA

-297 KDIYIAIY
+297 KDMYIAIY

-317 DAITNLPSM
+317 DAITNLPSI
-326 QEVLKDALNLLMNT
+326 QEVLKDAQELLMNT
-340 IWIMINEQCIKYT
+340 IWVMINEQCIKYT
-353 GHTLPELYYMCSD
+353 GYTLPELYYMCSD

-377 RKEKKRRK
+377 RKEQKRRK
-385 KEKKEQEKREK
+385 KEQEEQ
-396 EKEKETGI
+396 EKETGI
-404 QHSSGNTVS
+404 QHSSGGTVS
-413 TKINV
+413 SKINV
-418 DIDPDIIKQSL
+418 DVDPDIIKQSL
-429 MDELARAS
+429 MDELSRAS

-469 VLSEGIDSFEDF
+469 VLTDGIDSFEDF
-481 MNMLI
+481 MDMLV
-486 EMGIDSD
+486 EMGLDSD

-515 SLQNQIKEQAISSG
+515 SLQNQIEAQAISSG
-529 LNIASDIVSNTK
+529 LHIAAEVVSNTTV
-541 ISKEIKTEHLY
+541 STEIKAEHLY

-626 FKIHFELEGFNKTLS
+626 FKIHFELDGFNKTLN

-648 EANRIAQDAAKKK
+648 EANRIAQETAKKK
-661 EADEAISKF
+661 EAEEAISKF

-732 NLLGMVKVIAAI
+732 NLLGMIKVIAAI

-823 EQRNVMKKDLDKAG
+823 EQRNAMKKDLDKAG
-837 NYFNDASL
+837 NYFDDASL

>member
-12 SPFNSYDFFSN
+12 SPGNSYDFFSN
-23 KKIAAGTV
+23 KKMSAGTV

-54 YGIIDVGMVQFD
+54 YGIIDVGIVQFD
-66 DTLPYTKKV
+66 DTLPYSKKV

-88 LEDAKSWVDALQSEI
+88 LKDAESWVNALQTEI
-103 NKVNSELAEYKDQYE
+103 NKVNSELTEYQDQYE

-127 DLTKNLKQIIKNCKE
+127 ALTTNLKQIVKNYKE
-142 DLNDLNTDY
+142 QLNDLNTEF

-161 PKLIKAYTK
+161 PKLIKAYTN
-170 FLNDLIKYGGKK
+170 FYNDLTKYGEKK
-182 TITRIEEFGSTEE
+182 AITRVDEFGNVEE
-195 AEQVDLDNLDIN
+195 AEKVDLDNLDIN

-212 AISGAITEAVT
+212 EISGAITDAVT

-250 TLGIAKSILNLMD
+250 TLGMAQSILNLMD
-263 SALFNITGIIKM
+263 STLFNITGIIKM
-275 FPKNIQMLPSAKVA
+275 FPKNIQMLPSAKIA

-297 KDIYIAIY
+297 KDMYIAIY

-317 DAITNLPSM
+317 DAITNLPSI
-326 QEVLKDALNLLMNT
+326 QEVLKDAQELLMNT
-340 IWIMINEQCIKYT
+340 IWVMINEQCIKYT
-353 GHTLPELYYMCSD
+353 GYTLPELYYMCSD

-377 RKEKKRRK
+377 RKEQKRRK
-385 KEKKEQEKREK
+385 KEQEEQ
-396 EKEKETGI
+396 EKETGI
-404 QHSSGNTVS
+404 QHSSGGTVS
-413 TKINV
+413 SKINV
-418 DIDPDIIKQSL
+418 DVDPDIIKQSL
-429 MDELARAS
+429 MDELSRAS

-469 VLSEGIDSFEDF
+469 VLTDGIDSFEDF
-481 MNMLI
+481 MDMLV
-486 EMGIDSD
+486 EMGLDSD

-515 SLQNQIKEQAISSG
+515 SLQNQIEAQAISSG
-529 LNIASDIVSNTK
+529 LHIAADVVSNTTV
-541 ISKEIKTEHLY
+541 STEIKAEHLY

-626 FKIHFELEGFNKTLS
+626 FKIHFELDGFNKTLN

-648 EANRIAQDAAKKK
+648 EANRIAQETAKKK
-661 EADEAISKF
+661 EAEEAISKF

-732 NLLGMVKVIAAI
+732 NLLGMIKVIAAI

-799 AKSNYEIIKQD
+799 AKSNYEIIKQG

-823 EQRNVMKKDLDKAG
+823 EQRNAMKKDLDKAG
-837 NYFNDASL
+837 NYFDDASL

>member
-12 SPFNSYDFFSN
+12 SPGNSYNFFSN
-23 KKIAAGTV
+23 KKMSAGTV

-54 YGIIDVGMVQFD
+54 YGIIDVGIVQFD
-66 DTLPYTKKV
+66 DTLPYSKKV
-75 ETAQLRIEYYKTE
+75 ETAKLRIEYYKTE
-88 LEDAKSWVDALQSEI
+88 LKNAESWVNALQTEI
-103 NKVNSELAEYKDQYE
+103 NKVNSELTEYQDQYE

-127 DLTKNLKQIIKNCKE
+127 ALTTNLKQIVKNYKE
-142 DLNDLNTDY
+142 QLNDLNIEF

-161 PKLIKAYTK
+161 PKLIKAYTN
-170 FLNDLIKYGGKK
+170 FYNDLTKYGEKK
-182 TITRIEEFGSTEE
+182 AITKVDKFGNVEE
-195 AEQVDLDNLDIN
+195 AENVDLDNLDIN

-212 AISGAITEAVT
+212 EISGAITDAVT

-250 TLGIAKSILNLMD
+250 TLGMAQSILNLMD
-263 SALFNITGIIKM
+263 STLFNITGIIKM
-275 FPKNIQMLPSAKVA
+275 FPKNIQMLPSAKIA

-297 KDIYIAIY
+297 KDMYIAIY

-317 DAITNLPSM
+317 DAITNLPSI
-326 QEVLKDALNLLMNT
+326 QEVLKDAQELLMNT
-340 IWIMINEQCIKYT
+340 IWVMINEQCIKYT
-353 GHTLPELYYMCSD
+353 GYTLPELYYMCSD

-377 RKEKKRRK
+377 RKEQKRRK
-385 KEKKEQEKREK
+385 KEQEEQ
-396 EKEKETGI
+396 EKETGI
-404 QHSSGNTVS
+404 QHSSGGTVS

-418 DIDPDIIKQSL
+418 DVDPDIIKQSL
-429 MDELARAS
+429 MDELSRAS

-469 VLSEGIDSFEDF
+469 VLTDGIDSFEDF
-481 MNMLI
+481 MDMLV
-486 EMGIDSD
+486 EMGLDSD

-515 SLQNQIKEQAISSG
+515 SLQNQIEAQAISSG
-529 LNIASDIVSNTK
+529 LHIAADVVSNTAV
-541 ISKEIKTEHLY
+541 STEIKAEHLY

-626 FKIHFELEGFNKTLS
+626 FKIHFELDGFNKTLS

-648 EANRIAQDAAKKK
+648 EANRIAQETAKKK
-661 EADEAISKF
+661 EAEEAISKF

-732 NLLGMVKVIAAI
+732 NLLGMIKVIAAI

-799 AKSNYEIIKQD
+799 AKSNYEIIKQG

-837 NYFNDASL
+837 NYFDDASL

>member
-12 SPFNSYDFFSN
+12 SPGNSYDFFSN
-23 KKIAAGTV
+23 KKMSAGTV

-54 YGIIDVGMVQFD
+54 YGIIDVGIVQFD
-66 DTLPYTKKV
+66 DTLPYSKKV

-88 LEDAKSWVDALQSEI
+88 LKDAESWVNALQTEI
-103 NKVNSELAEYKDQYE
+103 NKVNSELTEYQDQYE

-127 DLTKNLKQIIKNCKE
+127 ALTTNLKQIVKNYKE
-142 DLNDLNTDY
+142 QLNDLNTEF

-161 PKLIKAYTK
+161 PKLIKAYTN
-170 FLNDLIKYGGKK
+170 FYNDLTKYGEKK
-182 TITRIEEFGSTEE
+182 AITRVDEFGNVEE
-195 AEQVDLDNLDIN
+195 AEKVDLDNLDIN

-212 AISGAITEAVT
+212 EISGAITDAVT

-250 TLGIAKSILNLMD
+250 TLGMAQSILNLMD
-263 SALFNITGIIKM
+263 STLFNITGIIKM
-275 FPKNIQMLPSAKVA
+275 FPKNIQMLPSAKIA

-297 KDIYIAIY
+297 KDMYIAIY

-317 DAITNLPSM
+317 DAITNLPSI
-326 QEVLKDALNLLMNT
+326 QEVLKDAQELLMNT
-340 IWIMINEQCIKYT
+340 IWVMINEQCIKYT
-353 GHTLPELYYMCSD
+353 GYTLPELYYMCSD

-377 RKEKKRRK
+377 RKEQKRRK
-385 KEKKEQEKREK
+385 KEQEEQ
-396 EKEKETGI
+396 EKETGI
-404 QHSSGNTVS
+404 QHSSGGTVS
-413 TKINV
+413 SKINV
-418 DIDPDIIKQSL
+418 DVDPDIIKQSL
-429 MDELARAS
+429 MDELSRAS

-469 VLSEGIDSFEDF
+469 VLTDGIDSFEDF
-481 MNMLI
+481 MDMLV
-486 EMGIDSD
+486 EMGLDSD

-515 SLQNQIKEQAISSG
+515 SLQNQIEAQAISSG
-529 LNIASDIVSNTK
+529 LHIAADVVSNTTV
-541 ISKEIKTEHLY
+541 STEIKAEHLY

-626 FKIHFELEGFNKTLS
+626 FKIHFELDGFNKTLN

-648 EANRIAQDAAKKK
+648 EANRIAQETAKKK
-661 EADEAISKF
+661 EAEEAISKF

-732 NLLGMVKVIAAI
+732 NLLGMIRVIAAI
-744 NKLFKKAH
+744 NKLFKKAN

-799 AKSNYEIIKQD
+799 AKSNYEIIKQG

-823 EQRNVMKKDLDKAG
+823 EQRNAMKKELDKAG
-837 NYFNDASL
+837 NYFDDASL

>member
-12 SPFNSYDFFSN
+12 SPGNSYDFFSN
-23 KKIAAGTV
+23 KKMSAGTV

-54 YGIIDVGMVQFD
+54 YGIIDVGIVQFD
-66 DTLPYTKKV
+66 DTLPYSKKV
-75 ETAQLRIEYYKTE
+75 ETAKLRIEYYKTE
-88 LEDAKSWVDALQSEI
+88 LKDAESWVNALQTEI
-103 NKVNSELAEYKDQYE
+103 NKVNSELTEYQDQYE

-127 DLTKNLKQIIKNCKE
+127 ALTTNLKQIVKNYKE
-142 DLNDLNTDY
+142 QLNGLNTEF

-161 PKLIKAYTK
+161 PKLIKAYTN
-170 FLNDLIKYGGKK
+170 FYNDLTKYGEKK
-182 TITRIEEFGSTEE
+182 AITRVDEFGNVEE
-195 AEQVDLDNLDIN
+195 AEKVDLDNLDIN

-212 AISGAITEAVT
+212 EISGAITDAVT

-250 TLGIAKSILNLMD
+250 TLGMAQSILNLMD
-263 SALFNITGIIKM
+263 STLFNITGIIKM
-275 FPKNIQMLPSAKVA
+275 FPKNIQILPSAKIA

-297 KDIYIAIY
+297 KDMYIAIY
-305 NDLENEYYETIN
+305 NDLENKYYETIN
-317 DAITNLPSM
+317 DAITNLPSI
-326 QEVLKDALNLLMNT
+326 QEVLKDAQELLMNT
-340 IWIMINEQCIKYT
+340 IWVMINEQCIKYT
-353 GHTLPELYYMCSD
+353 GYTLPELYYMCSD

-377 RKEKKRRK
+377 RKEQKRRK
-385 KEKKEQEKREK
+385 KEQE
-396 EKEKETGI
+396 EKETGI
-404 QHSSGNTVS
+404 QHSSGGTVS
-413 TKINV
+413 SKINV
-418 DIDPDIIKQSL
+418 DVDPDIIKQSL
-429 MDELARAS
+429 MDELSRAS

-469 VLSEGIDSFEDF
+469 VLTDGIDSFEDF
-481 MNMLI
+481 MDMLV
-486 EMGIDSD
+486 EMGLDSD

-515 SLQNQIKEQAISSG
+515 SLQNQIEAQAISSR
-529 LNIASDIVSNTK
+529 LHIAADVVSNTTVSTEK
-541 ISKEIKTEHLY
+541 KVEHLY

-626 FKIHFELEGFNKTLS
+626 FKIHFELDGFNKKLN

-648 EANRIAQDAAKKK
+648 EANRIAQEIAKKK
-661 EADEAISKF
+661 EAEEAISKF

-732 NLLGMVKVIAAI
+732 NLLGMIKVIAAI

-799 AKSNYEIIKQD
+799 AKSNYEIIKQG

-823 EQRNVMKKDLDKAG
+823 EQRNAMKKDLDKAG
-837 NYFNDASL
+837 NYFDDASL

>member
-12 SPFNSYDFFSN
+12 SPGNSYDFFSN
-23 KKIAAGTV
+23 KKMSAGTV

-54 YGIIDVGMVQFD
+54 YGIIDVGIVQFD
-66 DTLPYTKKV
+66 DTLPYSKKV

-88 LEDAKSWVDALQSEI
+88 LKDAESWVNALQTEI
-103 NKVNSELAEYKDQYE
+103 NKVNSELTEYQDQYE

-127 DLTKNLKQIIKNCKE
+127 ALTTNLKQIVKNYKE
-142 DLNDLNTDY
+142 QLNDLNTEF

-161 PKLIKAYTK
+161 PKLIKAYTN
-170 FLNDLIKYGGKK
+170 FYNDLTKYGEKK
-182 TITRIEEFGSTEE
+182 AITRVDEFGNVEE
-195 AEQVDLDNLDIN
+195 AEKVDLDNLDIN
-207 QAPGM
+207 QTPGM
-212 AISGAITEAVT
+212 EISGAITDAVT

-250 TLGIAKSILNLMD
+250 TLGMAQSILNLMD
-263 SALFNITGIIKM
+263 STLFNITGIIKM
-275 FPKNIQMLPSAKVA
+275 FPKNIQMLPSAKIA

-297 KDIYIAIY
+297 KDMYIAIY

-317 DAITNLPSM
+317 DAITNLPSI
-326 QEVLKDALNLLMNT
+326 QEVLKDAQELLMNT
-340 IWIMINEQCIKYT
+340 IWVMINEQCIKYT
-353 GHTLPELYYMCSD
+353 GYTLPELYYMCSD

-377 RKEKKRRK
+377 RKEQKRRK
-385 KEKKEQEKREK
+385 KEQEEQ
-396 EKEKETGI
+396 EKETGI
-404 QHSSGNTVS
+404 QHSSGGTVS
-413 TKINV
+413 SKINV
-418 DIDPDIIKQSL
+418 DVDPDIIKQSL
-429 MDELARAS
+429 MDELSRAS

-469 VLSEGIDSFEDF
+469 VLTDGIDSFEDF
-481 MNMLI
+481 MDMLV
-486 EMGIDSD
+486 EMGLNSD

-515 SLQNQIKEQAISSG
+515 SLQNQIEAQAISSG
-529 LNIASDIVSNTK
+529 LHIAAEVVSNTTV
-541 ISKEIKTEHLY
+541 STEIKAEHLY

-626 FKIHFELEGFNKTLS
+626 FKIHFELDGFNKTLN

-648 EANRIAQDAAKKK
+648 EANRIAQETAKKK
-661 EADEAISKF
+661 EAEEAISKF

-732 NLLGMVKVIAAI
+732 NLLGMIKVIAAI

-799 AKSNYEIIKQD
+799 AKSNYEIIKQG

-823 EQRNVMKKDLDKAG
+823 EQRNAMKKDLDKAG
-837 NYFNDASL
+837 NYFDDASL

>member
-12 SPFNSYDFFSN
+12 SPGNSYDFFSN
-23 KKIAAGTV
+23 KKMSAGTV

-54 YGIIDVGMVQFD
+54 YGIIDVGIVQFD
-66 DTLPYTKKV
+66 DTLPYSKKV
-75 ETAQLRIEYYKTE
+75 ETAKLRIEYYKTE
-88 LEDAKSWVDALQSEI
+88 LKDAESWVNALQTEI
-103 NKVNSELAEYKDQYE
+103 NKVNSELTEYQDQYE

-127 DLTKNLKQIIKNCKE
+127 ALTTNLKQIVKNYKE
-142 DLNDLNTDY
+142 QLNDLNTEF

-161 PKLIKAYTK
+161 PKLIKAYTN
-170 FLNDLIKYGGKK
+170 FYNDLTKYGEKK
-182 TITRIEEFGSTEE
+182 AITRVDEFGNVEE
-195 AEQVDLDNLDIN
+195 AEKVDLDNLDIN

-212 AISGAITEAVT
+212 EISGAITDAVT

-250 TLGIAKSILNLMD
+250 TLGMAQSILNLMD
-263 SALFNITGIIKM
+263 STLFNITGIIKM
-275 FPKNIQMLPSAKVA
+275 FPKNIQMLPSAKIA

-297 KDIYIAIY
+297 KDMYIAIY

-317 DAITNLPSM
+317 DAITNLPSI
-326 QEVLKDALNLLMNT
+326 QEVLKDAQELLMNT
-340 IWIMINEQCIKYT
+340 IWVMINEQCIKYT
-353 GHTLPELYYMCSD
+353 GYTLPELYYMCSD

-377 RKEKKRRK
+377 RKEQKRRK
-385 KEKKEQEKREK
+385 KEQEEQ
-396 EKEKETGI
+396 EKETGI
-404 QHSSGNTVS
+404 QHSSGGTVS
-413 TKINV
+413 SKINV
-418 DIDPDIIKQSL
+418 DVDPDIIKQSL
-429 MDELARAS
+429 MDELSRAS

-469 VLSEGIDSFEDF
+469 VLTDGIDSFEDF
-481 MNMLI
+481 MDMLV
-486 EMGIDSD
+486 EMGLDSD

-515 SLQNQIKEQAISSG
+515 SLQNQIEAQAISSG
-529 LNIASDIVSNTK
+529 LNIAADVVSNTTV
-541 ISKEIKTEHLY
+541 STEIKAEHLY

-626 FKIHFELEGFNKTLS
+626 FKIHFELDGFNKTLN

-648 EANRIAQDAAKKK
+648 EANRIAQETAKKK
-661 EADEAISKF
+661 EAEEAISKF

-732 NLLGMVKVIAAI
+732 NLLGMIKVIAAI

-799 AKSNYEIIKQD
+799 AKSNYEIIKQG

-823 EQRNVMKKDLDKAG
+823 EQRNAMKKDLDKAG
-837 NYFNDASL
+837 NYFDDASL

>member
-12 SPFNSYDFFSN
+12 SPGNSYDFFSN
-23 KKIAAGTV
+23 KKMSAGTV

-54 YGIIDVGMVQFD
+54 YGIIDVGIVQFD
-66 DTLPYTKKV
+66 DTLPYSKKV
-75 ETAQLRIEYYKTE
+75 ETAKLRIEYYKTE
-88 LEDAKSWVDALQSEI
+88 LKDAESWVNALQTEI
-103 NKVNSELAEYKDQYE
+103 NKVNSELTEYQDQYE

-127 DLTKNLKQIIKNCKE
+127 ALTTNLKQIVNNYKE
-142 DLNDLNTDY
+142 QLNDLNTEF

-161 PKLIKAYTK
+161 PKLIKAYTN
-170 FLNDLIKYGGKK
+170 FYNDLTKYGEKK
-182 TITRIEEFGSTEE
+182 AITRVDEFGNVEE
-195 AEQVDLDNLDIN
+195 AEKVDLDNLDIN

-212 AISGAITEAVT
+212 EISGAITDAVT

-250 TLGIAKSILNLMD
+250 TLGMAQSILNLMD

-275 FPKNIQMLPSAKVA
+275 FPKNIQMLPSAKIA

-297 KDIYIAIY
+297 KDMYIAIY

-317 DAITNLPSM
+317 DAITNLPSS
-326 QEVLKDALNLLMNT
+326 QEVLKDAQELLMNT
-340 IWIMINEQCIKYT
+340 IWVMINEQCIKYT
-353 GHTLPELYYMCSD
+353 GYTLPELYYMCSD

-377 RKEKKRRK
+377 RKEQKRRK
-385 KEKKEQEKREK
+385 KEQEEQ
-396 EKEKETGI
+396 EKETGI
-404 QHSSGNTVS
+404 QHSSGGTVS
-413 TKINV
+413 SKINV
-418 DIDPDIIKQSL
+418 DVDPDIIKQSL
-429 MDELARAS
+429 MDELSRAS

-469 VLSEGIDSFEDF
+469 VLTDGIDSFEDF
-481 MNMLI
+481 MDMLV
-486 EMGIDSD
+486 EMGLDSD

-515 SLQNQIKEQAISSG
+515 SLQNQIEAQAISSG
-529 LNIASDIVSNTK
+529 LHIAADVVSNTTV
-541 ISKEIKTEHLY
+541 STEIKAEHLY

-601 LSIINAIDEGYVM
+601 LSIINAIDEGYLM

-626 FKIHFELEGFNKTLS
+626 FKIHFELDGFNKTLN

-648 EANRIAQDAAKKK
+648 EANRIAQETAKKK
-661 EADEAISKF
+661 EAEEAISKF

-732 NLLGMVKVIAAI
+732 NLLGMIKVIAAI

-823 EQRNVMKKDLDKAG
+823 EQRNAMKKDLDKAG
-837 NYFNDASL
+837 NYFDDASL

>member
-12 SPFNSYDFFSN
+12 SPGNSYDFFSN
-23 KKIAAGTV
+23 KKMSAGIV

-54 YGIIDVGMVQFD
+54 YGIIDVGIVQFD

-88 LEDAKSWVDALQSEI
+88 LKDAESWVNALQTEI
-103 NKVNSELAEYKDQYE
+103 NKVNSELTEYQDQYE

-127 DLTKNLKQIIKNCKE
+127 ALTTNLKQIVKNYKE
-142 DLNDLNTDY
+142 QLNDLNTEF

-161 PKLIKAYTK
+161 PKLIKAYTN
-170 FLNDLIKYGGKK
+170 FYNDLTKYGEKK
-182 TITRIEEFGSTEE
+182 AITRVDEFGNVEE
-195 AEQVDLDNLDIN
+195 AEKVDLDNLDIN

-212 AISGAITEAVT
+212 EISGAITDAVT

-250 TLGIAKSILNLMD
+250 TLGMAQSILNLMD
-263 SALFNITGIIKM
+263 STLFNITGIIKM
-275 FPKNIQMLPSAKVA
+275 FPKNIQMLPSAKIA

-297 KDIYIAIY
+297 KDMYIAIY

-326 QEVLKDALNLLMNT
+326 QEVLKDAQVLLMNT
-340 IWIMINEQCIKYT
+340 IWVMINEQCIKYT
-353 GHTLPELYYMCSD
+353 GYTLPELYYMCSD

-377 RKEKKRRK
+377 RKEQKRRK
-385 KEKKEQEKREK
+385 KEQEEQ
-396 EKEKETGI
+396 EKETGI
-404 QHSSGNTVS
+404 QHSSGGTVS
-413 TKINV
+413 SKINV
-418 DIDPDIIKQSL
+418 DVDPDIIKQSL
-429 MDELARAS
+429 MDELSRAS

-469 VLSEGIDSFEDF
+469 VLTDGIDSFEDF
-481 MNMLI
+481 MDMLV
-486 EMGIDSD
+486 EMGLDSD
-493 GAVISLEK
+493 GTVISLEK

-515 SLQNQIKEQAISSG
+515 SLQNQIEAQAISSG
-529 LNIASDIVSNTK
+529 LHIAADIVSNTTV
-541 ISKEIKTEHLY
+541 STEIKAEHLY

-626 FKIHFELEGFNKTLS
+626 LKIHFELDGFNKTLN

-648 EANRIAQDAAKKK
+648 EANRIAQETAKKK
-661 EADEAISKF
+661 EAEEAISKF

-732 NLLGMVKVIAAI
+732 NLLGMIKVIAAI

-823 EQRNVMKKDLDKAG
+823 EQRNAMKKDLDKAG
-837 NYFNDASL
+837 NYFDDASL

>member
-12 SPFNSYDFFSN
+12 SPDNSYDFFSN
-23 KKIAAGTV
+23 KKMSAGTV
-31 ETEDMKKGQHKTT
+31 ETADMKKGQHKTT

-54 YGIIDVGMVQFD
+54 YGIIDVGIVQFD
-66 DTLPYTKKV
+66 DTLPYSKKV

-88 LEDAKSWVDALQSEI
+88 LKDAESWVNALQTEI
-103 NKVNSELAEYKDQYE
+103 NKVNSELTEYQDQYE

-127 DLTKNLKQIIKNCKE
+127 ALTTNLKQIVKNYKE
-142 DLNDLNTDY
+142 QLNDLNTEF

-161 PKLIKAYTK
+161 PKLIKAYTN
-170 FLNDLIKYGGKK
+170 FYNDLTKYGEKK
-182 TITRIEEFGSTEE
+182 VITKVDEFGNVEE
-195 AEQVDLDNLDIN
+195 AEKVDLDNLDIN

-212 AISGAITEAVT
+212 EISGAITDAVT

-250 TLGIAKSILNLMD
+250 TLGMAQSILNLMD
-263 SALFNITGIIKM
+263 STLFNITGIIKM
-275 FPKNIQMLPSAKVA
+275 FPKNIQMLPSAKIA

-297 KDIYIAIY
+297 KDMYIAIY

-317 DAITNLPSM
+317 DAITNLPSI
-326 QEVLKDALNLLMNT
+326 QEVLKDAQELLMNT
-340 IWIMINEQCIKYT
+340 IWVMINEQCIKYT
-353 GHTLPELYYMCSD
+353 GYTLPELYYMCSD

-377 RKEKKRRK
+377 RKEQKRRK
-385 KEKKEQEKREK
+385 KEQEEQ
-396 EKEKETGI
+396 EKETGI
-404 QHSSGNTVS
+404 QHSSGGTVS

-418 DIDPDIIKQSL
+418 DVDPDIIKQSL
-429 MDELARAS
+429 MDELSRAS

-444 IIIQIKDS
+444 IILQIKDS

-469 VLSEGIDSFEDF
+469 VLTDGIDSFEDF
-481 MNMLI
+481 MDMLV
-486 EMGIDSD
+486 EMGLDSD

-515 SLQNQIKEQAISSG
+515 SLQNQIEAQAISSG
-529 LNIASDIVSNTK
+529 LHIAADVVSNTTV
-541 ISKEIKTEHLY
+541 STEIKAEHLY

-626 FKIHFELEGFNKTLS
+626 FKIHFELDGFNKTLN

-648 EANRIAQDAAKKK
+648 EANRIAQETAKKK
-661 EADEAISKF
+661 EAEEAISKF

-732 NLLGMVKVIAAI
+732 NLLGMIKVIAAI

-799 AKSNYEIIKQD
+799 AKSNYEIIKQG

-823 EQRNVMKKDLDKAG
+823 EQRNAMKKDLDKAG
-837 NYFNDASL
+837 NYFDDASL

>member
-12 SPFNSYDFFSN
+12 SPGNSYDFFSN
-23 KKIAAGTV
+23 KKMSAGTV

-54 YGIIDVGMVQFD
+54 YGIIDVGIVQFD
-66 DTLPYTKKV
+66 DTLPYSKKV

-88 LEDAKSWVDALQSEI
+88 LKDAESWVNALQTEI
-103 NKVNSELAEYKDQYE
+103 NKVNSELTEYQDQYE

-127 DLTKNLKQIIKNCKE
+127 ALTTNLKQIVKNYKE
-142 DLNDLNTDY
+142 QLNDLNTEF

-161 PKLIKAYTK
+161 PKLIKAYTN
-170 FLNDLIKYGGKK
+170 FYNDLTKYGEKK
-182 TITRIEEFGSTEE
+182 AITRVDEFGNVEE

-212 AISGAITEAVT
+212 EISGAITDAVT

-250 TLGIAKSILNLMD
+250 TLGMAQSILNLMD
-263 SALFNITGIIKM
+263 STLFNITGIIKM
-275 FPKNIQMLPSAKVA
+275 FPKNIQMLPSAKIA

-297 KDIYIAIY
+297 KDMYIAIY

-317 DAITNLPSM
+317 DAITNLPSI
-326 QEVLKDALNLLMNT
+326 QEVLKDAQELLMNT
-340 IWIMINEQCIKYT
+340 IWVMINEQCIKYT
-353 GHTLPELYYMCSD
+353 GYTLPELYYMCSD

-377 RKEKKRRK
+377 RKEQKRRK
-385 KEKKEQEKREK
+385 KEQEEQ
-396 EKEKETGI
+396 EKETGI
-404 QHSSGNTVS
+404 QHSSGGTVS
-413 TKINV
+413 SKINV
-418 DIDPDIIKQSL
+418 DVDPDIIKQSL
-429 MDELARAS
+429 MDELSRAS

-469 VLSEGIDSFEDF
+469 VLTDGIDSFEDF
-481 MNMLI
+481 MDMLV
-486 EMGIDSD
+486 EMGLDSD

-515 SLQNQIKEQAISSG
+515 SLQNQIEAQAISSG
-529 LNIASDIVSNTK
+529 LHIAADVVSNTTV
-541 ISKEIKTEHLY
+541 STEIKAEHLY

-626 FKIHFELEGFNKTLS
+626 FKIHFELDGFNKTLN

-648 EANRIAQDAAKKK
+648 EANRIAQETAKKK
-661 EADEAISKF
+661 EAEEAISKF

-732 NLLGMVKVIAAI
+732 NLLGMIKVIAAI

-799 AKSNYEIIKQD
+799 AKSNYEIIKQG

-823 EQRNVMKKDLDKAG
+823 EQRNAMKKDLDKAG
-837 NYFNDASL
+837 NYFDDASL
-845 FVQYPDSKYQ
+845 FVQYPDPKYQ

>member
-12 SPFNSYDFFSN
+12 SPGNSYDFFSN
-23 KKIAAGTV
+23 KKMSAGTV

-54 YGIIDVGMVQFD
+54 YGIIDVGIVQFD
-66 DTLPYTKKV
+66 DTLPYSKKV
-75 ETAQLRIEYYKTE
+75 ETAKLRIEYYKTE
-88 LEDAKSWVDALQSEI
+88 LKDAESWVNALQTEI
-103 NKVNSELAEYKDQYE
+103 NKVNSELTEYQDQYE

-161 PKLIKAYTK
+161 PKLIKAYTN
-170 FLNDLIKYGGKK
+170 FYNDLTKYGGKK
-182 TITRIEEFGSTEE
+182 AITRVDEFGNVEE
-195 AEQVDLDNLDIN
+195 AEKVDLDNLDIN

-212 AISGAITEAVT
+212 EISGAITDAVT

-250 TLGIAKSILNLMD
+250 TLGMAQSILNLMD
-263 SALFNITGIIKM
+263 STLFNITGIIKM
-275 FPKNIQMLPSAKVA
+275 FPKNIQMLPSAKIA

-297 KDIYIAIY
+297 KDMYIAIY

-317 DAITNLPSM
+317 DAITNLPSI
-326 QEVLKDALNLLMNT
+326 QEVLKDAQELLMNT
-340 IWIMINEQCIKYT
+340 IWVMINEQCIKYT
-353 GHTLPELYYMCSD
+353 GYTLPELYYMCSD

-377 RKEKKRRK
+377 RKEQKRRK
-385 KEKKEQEKREK
+385 KEQEEQ
-396 EKEKETGI
+396 EKETGI
-404 QHSSGNTVS
+404 QHSSGGTVS
-413 TKINV
+413 SKINV
-418 DIDPDIIKQSL
+418 DVDPDIIKQSL
-429 MDELARAS
+429 MDELSRAS

-469 VLSEGIDSFEDF
+469 VLTDGIDSFEDF
-481 MNMLI
+481 MDMLV
-486 EMGIDSD
+486 EMGLDSD

-515 SLQNQIKEQAISSG
+515 SLQNQIEAQAISSG
-529 LNIASDIVSNTK
+529 LHIAADVVSNTTV
-541 ISKEIKTEHLY
+541 STEIKAEHLY

-626 FKIHFELEGFNKTLS
+626 FKIHFELDGFNKTLN

-648 EANRIAQDAAKKK
+648 EANRIAQETAKKK
-661 EADEAISKF
+661 EAEEAISKF

-732 NLLGMVKVIAAI
+732 NLLGMIKVIAAI

-799 AKSNYEIIKQD
+799 AKSNYEIIKQG

-823 EQRNVMKKDLDKAG
+823 EQRNAMKKDLDKAG
-837 NYFNDASL
+837 NYFDDASL

>member
-12 SPFNSYDFFSN
+12 SPGNSYDFFSN
-23 KKIAAGTV
+23 KKMSAGTV

-54 YGIIDVGMVQFD
+54 YGIIDVGIVQFD
-66 DTLPYTKKV
+66 DTLPYSKKV
-75 ETAQLRIEYYKTE
+75 ETSKLRIEYYKTE
-88 LEDAKSWVDALQSEI
+88 LKDAESWVNALQTEI
-103 NKVNSELAEYKDQYE
+103 NKVNSELTEYQDQYE

-127 DLTKNLKQIIKNCKE
+127 ALTTNLKQIVKNYKE
-142 DLNDLNTDY
+142 QLNDLNTEF

-161 PKLIKAYTK
+161 PKLIKAYTN
-170 FLNDLIKYGGKK
+170 FYNDLTKYGEKK
-182 TITRIEEFGSTEE
+182 AITRVDEFGNVEE
-195 AEQVDLDNLDIN
+195 AEKVDLDNLDIN

-212 AISGAITEAVT
+212 EISGAITDAVT

-250 TLGIAKSILNLMD
+250 TLGMAQSILNLMD
-263 SALFNITGIIKM
+263 STLFNITGIIKM
-275 FPKNIQMLPSAKVA
+275 FPKNIQMLPSAKIA

-297 KDIYIAIY
+297 KDMYIAIY

-317 DAITNLPSM
+317 DAITNLPSI
-326 QEVLKDALNLLMNT
+326 QEVLKDAQELLMNT
-340 IWIMINEQCIKYT
+340 IWVMINEQCIKYT
-353 GHTLPELYYMCSD
+353 GYTLPELYYMCSD

-377 RKEKKRRK
+377 RKEQKRRK
-385 KEKKEQEKREK
+385 KEQEEQ
-396 EKEKETGI
+396 EKETGI
-404 QHSSGNTVS
+404 QHSSGGTVS
-413 TKINV
+413 SKINV
-418 DIDPDIIKQSL
+418 DVDPDIIKQSL
-429 MDELARAS
+429 MDELSRAS

-469 VLSEGIDSFEDF
+469 VLTDGIDSFEDF
-481 MNMLI
+481 MDMLV
-486 EMGIDSD
+486 EMGLDSD

-515 SLQNQIKEQAISSG
+515 SLQNQIEAQAISSG
-529 LNIASDIVSNTK
+529 LHIAADVVSNTTV
-541 ISKEIKTEHLY
+541 STEHLY

-626 FKIHFELEGFNKTLS
+626 FKIHFELDGFNKTLN

-648 EANRIAQDAAKKK
+648 EANRIAQETAKKK
-661 EADEAISKF
+661 EAEEAISKF

-732 NLLGMVKVIAAI
+732 NLLGMIKVIAAI

-823 EQRNVMKKDLDKAG
+823 EQRNAMKKDLDKAG
-837 NYFNDASL
+837 NYFDDASL

>member
-12 SPFNSYDFFSN
+12 SPGNSYDFFSN
-23 KKIAAGTV
+23 KKMSAGTV

-54 YGIIDVGMVQFD
+54 YGIIDVGIVQFD
-66 DTLPYTKKV
+66 DTLPYAKKV

-88 LEDAKSWVDALQSEI
+88 LKDAESWVNALQTEI
-103 NKVNSELAEYKDQYE
+103 NKVNSELTEYQDQYE

-127 DLTKNLKQIIKNCKE
+127 ALTTNLKQIVKNYKE
-142 DLNDLNTDY
+142 QLNDLNAEF

-161 PKLIKAYTK
+161 PKLIKAYTN
-170 FLNDLIKYGGKK
+170 FYNDLTKYGEKK
-182 TITRIEEFGSTEE
+182 AITKVDEFGNVEE

-212 AISGAITEAVT
+212 EISGAITDAVT

-250 TLGIAKSILNLMD
+250 TLGMAQSILNLMD
-263 SALFNITGIIKM
+263 STLFNITGIIKM
-275 FPKNIQMLPSAKVA
+275 FPKNIQMLPSAKIA
-289 IGSICTSL
+289 IGNICTSL
-297 KDIYIAIY
+297 KDMYIAIY

-326 QEVLKDALNLLMNT
+326 QEVLKDAQELLMNT
-340 IWIMINEQCIKYT
+340 IWVMINEQCIKYT
-353 GHTLPELYYMCSD
+353 GYTLPELYYMCSD

-377 RKEKKRRK
+377 RKEQKRRK
-385 KEKKEQEKREK
+385 KEQEEQ
-396 EKEKETGI
+396 EKETGI
-404 QHSSGNTVS
+404 QHSSGGTVS
-413 TKINV
+413 SKINV
-418 DIDPDIIKQSL
+418 DVDPDIIKQSL
-429 MDELARAS
+429 MDELSRAS

-469 VLSEGIDSFEDF
+469 VLSDGIDSFEDF
-481 MNMLI
+481 MDMLV
-486 EMGIDSD
+486 EMGLDSD

-515 SLQNQIKEQAISSG
+515 SLQNQIEAQAISSG
-529 LNIASDIVSNTK
+529 LHIAADVVSNTTV
-541 ISKEIKTEHLY
+541 STEIKAEHLY

-626 FKIHFELEGFNKTLS
+626 FKIHFELDGFNKTLS
-641 EQINAID
+641 EQKNAID
-648 EANRIAQDAAKKK
+648 EANRIAQETAKKK
-661 EADEAISKF
+661 EAEEAISKF

-732 NLLGMVKVIAAI
+732 NLLGMIKVIAAI

-799 AKSNYEIIKQD
+799 TKSNYEIIKQN
-810 LPTILYIDQDAIT
+810 LPTILYIDQDAIA
-823 EQRNVMKKDLDKAG
+823 EQRNAMKKDLDKAG
-837 NYFNDASL
+837 NYFDDASL

>member
-12 SPFNSYDFFSN
+12 SPSNSYDFLSN
-23 KKIAAGTV
+23 KKMSAGTV

-54 YGIIDVGMVQFD
+54 YGIIDVGIVQFD
-66 DTLPYTKKV
+66 DTLPYSKKV
-75 ETAQLRIEYYKTE
+75 ETAKLRIEYYKTE
-88 LEDAKSWVDALQSEI
+88 LKDAESWVNALQTEI
-103 NKVNSELAEYKDQYE
+103 NKVNSELTEYQDQYE

-127 DLTKNLKQIIKNCKE
+127 ALTTNLKQIVKNYKE
-142 DLNDLNTDY
+142 QLNDLNTEF

-161 PKLIKAYTK
+161 PKLIKAYTN
-170 FLNDLIKYGGKK
+170 FYNDLTKYGEKK
-182 TITRIEEFGSTEE
+182 AITRVDEFGNVEE
-195 AEQVDLDNLDIN
+195 AEKVDLDNLDIN

-212 AISGAITEAVT
+212 EISGAITDAVT

-250 TLGIAKSILNLMD
+250 TLGMAQSILNLMD

-275 FPKNIQMLPSAKVA
+275 FPKNIQMLPSAKIA

-297 KDIYIAIY
+297 KDMYIAIY

-317 DAITNLPSM
+317 DAITNLPSI
-326 QEVLKDALNLLMNT
+326 QEVLKDAQELLMNT
-340 IWIMINEQCIKYT
+340 IWVMINEQCIKYT
-353 GHTLPELYYMCSD
+353 GYTLPELYYMCSD

-377 RKEKKRRK
+377 RKEQKRRK
-385 KEKKEQEKREK
+385 KEQEEQ
-396 EKEKETGI
+396 EKETGI
-404 QHSSGNTVS
+404 QHSSGGTVS
-413 TKINV
+413 SKINV
-418 DIDPDIIKQSL
+418 DVDPDIIKQSL
-429 MDELARAS
+429 MDELSRAS

-469 VLSEGIDSFEDF
+469 VLTDGIDSFEDF
-481 MNMLI
+481 MDMLV
-486 EMGIDSD
+486 EMGLDSD

-515 SLQNQIKEQAISSG
+515 SLQNQIEAQAISSG
-529 LNIASDIVSNTK
+529 LHIAADVVSNTTV
-541 ISKEIKTEHLY
+541 STEIKAEHLY

-626 FKIHFELEGFNKTLS
+626 FKIHFELDGFNKTLN

-648 EANRIAQDAAKKK
+648 EANRIAQETAKKK
-661 EADEAISKF
+661 EAEEAISKF

-732 NLLGMVKVIAAI
+732 NLLGMIKVIAAI

-823 EQRNVMKKDLDKAG
+823 EQRNAMKKDLDKAG
-837 NYFNDASL
+837 NYFDDASL

>member
-12 SPFNSYDFFSN
+12 SPGNSYDFFSN
-23 KKIAAGTV
+23 KKMSAGTV

-54 YGIIDVGMVQFD
+54 YGIIDVGIVQFD
-66 DTLPYTKKV
+66 DTLPYSKKV

-88 LEDAKSWVDALQSEI
+88 LEDAESWVDALQSEI
-103 NKVNSELAEYKDQYE
+103 NKVNSELTEYQDQYE

-127 DLTKNLKQIIKNCKE
+127 ALTTNLKQIVKNYKE
-142 DLNDLNTDY
+142 QLNDLNTEF

-161 PKLIKAYTK
+161 PKLIKAYTN
-170 FLNDLIKYGGKK
+170 FYNDLTKYGEKK
-182 TITRIEEFGSTEE
+182 AITRVDEFGNVEE
-195 AEQVDLDNLDIN
+195 AEKVDLDNLDIN

-212 AISGAITEAVT
+212 EISGAITDAVT

-250 TLGIAKSILNLMD
+250 TLGMAQSILNLMD
-263 SALFNITGIIKM
+263 STLFNITGIIKM
-275 FPKNIQMLPSAKVA
+275 FPKNIQMLPSAKIA

-297 KDIYIAIY
+297 KDMYIAIY

-317 DAITNLPSM
+317 DAITNLPSI
-326 QEVLKDALNLLMNT
+326 QEVLKDAQELLMNT
-340 IWIMINEQCIKYT
+340 IWVMINEQCIKYT
-353 GHTLPELYYMCSD
+353 GYTLPELYYMCSD

-377 RKEKKRRK
+377 RKEQKRRK
-385 KEKKEQEKREK
+385 KEQEEQ
-396 EKEKETGI
+396 EKETGI
-404 QHSSGNTVS
+404 QHSSGGTVS
-413 TKINV
+413 SKINV
-418 DIDPDIIKQSL
+418 DVDPDIIKQSL
-429 MDELARAS
+429 MDELSRAS

-529 LNIASDIVSNTK
+529 LHIAADVVSNTTV
-541 ISKEIKTEHLY
+541 STEIKAEHLY

-626 FKIHFELEGFNKTLS
+626 FKIHFELDGFNKTLN

-648 EANRIAQDAAKKK
+648 EANRIAQETAKKK
-661 EADEAISKF
+661 EAEEAISKF

-732 NLLGMVKVIAAI
+732 NLLGMIKVIAAI

-823 EQRNVMKKDLDKAG
+823 EQRNAMKKDLDKAG
-837 NYFNDASL
+837 NYFDDASL
-845 FVQYPDSKYQ
+845 FVQYPDPKYQ

>member
-12 SPFNSYDFFSN
+12 SPSNSYDFLSN
-23 KKIAAGTV
+23 KKISAGTI

-54 YGIIDVGMVQFD
+54 YGIIDVGIVQFD
-66 DTLPYTKKV
+66 DTLPYSKKV
-75 ETAQLRIEYYKTE
+75 ETAKLRIEYYKTE
-88 LEDAKSWVDALQSEI
+88 LKDAESWVNALQAEI
-103 NKVNSELAEYKDQYE
+103 NKVNSELTEYQDQYE

-127 DLTKNLKQIIKNCKE
+127 ALTTNLKQIVNNYKE
-142 DLNDLNTDY
+142 QLNDLNTEF

-161 PKLIKAYTK
+161 PKLIKAYTN
-170 FLNDLIKYGGKK
+170 FYNDLTKYGEKK
-182 TITRIEEFGSTEE
+182 AITRVDEFGNVEE
-195 AEQVDLDNLDIN
+195 AEKVDLDNLDIN

-212 AISGAITEAVT
+212 EISGAITDAVT

-250 TLGIAKSILNLMD
+250 TLGMAQSILNLMD
-263 SALFNITGIIKM
+263 STLFNITGIIKM
-275 FPKNIQMLPSAKVA
+275 FPKNIQMLPSAKIA
-289 IGSICTSL
+289 IGNICTSL
-297 KDIYIAIY
+297 KDMYIAIY

-317 DAITNLPSM
+317 DAITNLPSS
-326 QEVLKDALNLLMNT
+326 QEVLKDAQELLMNT

-353 GHTLPELYYMCSD
+353 GYTLPELYYMCSD

-385 KEKKEQEKREK
+385 KEQEEQ
-396 EKEKETGI
+396 EKETGI
-404 QHSSGNTVS
+404 QHSSGGTVS

-418 DIDPDIIKQSL
+418 DVDPDIIKQSL
-429 MDELARAS
+429 MDELSRAS

-469 VLSEGIDSFEDF
+469 VLTDGIDSFEDF
-481 MNMLI
+481 MDMLV
-486 EMGIDSD
+486 EMGLDSD

-515 SLQNQIKEQAISSG
+515 SLQNQIEAQAISSG
-529 LNIASDIVSNTK
+529 LHIAADVVSNTTVSTERK
-541 ISKEIKTEHLY
+541 VEHLY

-601 LSIINAIDEGYVM
+601 LSIINAIDEGYLM

-626 FKIHFELEGFNKTLS
+626 FKIHFELDGFNKTLN

-648 EANRIAQDAAKKK
+648 EANRIAQETAKKK
-661 EADEAISKF
+661 EAEEAISKF

-732 NLLGMVKVIAAI
+732 NLLGMIRVIAAI
-744 NKLFKKAH
+744 NKLFKKAN

-781 EINIGIPDTR
+781 EINIGISDTR

-823 EQRNVMKKDLDKAG
+823 EQRNAMKKDLDKAG
-837 NYFNDASL
+837 NYFDDASL
-845 FVQYPDSKYQ
+845 FVQYPDPKYQ

>member
-12 SPFNSYDFFSN
+12 SPGSSYDFFSN
-23 KKIAAGTV
+23 KKMSAGTV
-31 ETEDMKKGQHKTT
+31 ETADMKQGQHKTT

-54 YGIIDVGMVQFD
+54 YGIIDVGIVQFD
-66 DTLPYTKKV
+66 DTLPYVKKV

-88 LEDAKSWVDALQSEI
+88 LKDAESWVKALQTEI
-103 NKVNSELAEYKDQYE
+103 NKVNSELTEYQEQYE
-118 EAKKQDPHS
+118 EAKKQDSHS
-127 DLTKNLKQIIKNCKE
+127 ALTNNLKQIVKNYRE
-142 DLNDLNTDY
+142 QLNDLNTEF

-161 PKLIKAYTK
+161 PKLIKAYTN
-170 FLNDLIKYGGKK
+170 FFNDLTKYGEKK
-182 TITRIEEFGSTEE
+182 AITRVDEFGNVEE

-212 AISGAITEAVT
+212 AISGAITDAVT

-235 GGASNLMNNL
+235 GGASNLMSSL

-250 TLGIAKSILNLMD
+250 TLGMAQSILNLMD
-263 SALFNITGIIKM
+263 STLFNITGIIKM
-275 FPKNIQMLPSAKVA
+275 FPKNIQMVPSAKIA
-289 IGSICTSL
+289 MGSICTSL
-297 KDIYIAIY
+297 KDMYQAIY
-305 NDLENEYYETIN
+305 TDLENQYYETIN

-326 QEVLKDALNLLMNT
+326 QEALKDAQVLLMNT
-340 IWIMINEQCIKYT
+340 IWVMINEQCIKYT
-353 GHTLPELYYMCSD
+353 GYTLPELYYMCSD

-377 RKEKKRRK
+377 RKEQKRRK
-385 KEKKEQEKREK
+385 KEQEEQ
-396 EKEKETGI
+396 EKETGI
-404 QHSSGNTVS
+404 QHSSGGTIS
-413 TKINV
+413 SKINV
-418 DIDPDIIKQSL
+418 DVDPDIIKQSL

-460 SQFNNVDLD
+460 DQFNNVDLD
-469 VLSEGIDSFEDF
+469 VLSDGIDSFEDF
-481 MNMLI
+481 MDMLV
-486 EMGIDSD
+486 EMGLDSD

-515 SLQNQIKEQAISSG
+515 SLQNQIEAQAISSG
-529 LNIASDIVSNTK
+529 LRIASDIASNTT
-541 ISKEIKTEHLY
+541 ISTEIKAEHLY

-596 DSSSV
+596 DASSV

-626 FKIHFELEGFNKTLS
+626 FKIHFELDGFNKTLQ
-641 EQINAID
+641 EQKDAID
-648 EANRIAQDAAKKK
+648 EANRIAQETAKKK
-661 EADEAISKF
+661 EAEEAISKF

-683 TKATKRPTFQL
+683 TKATQRPTFQL

-732 NLLGMVKVIAAI
+732 NLLGMIKVIAAI

-774 TSIGTNV
+774 TSIGTNI

-799 AKSNYEIIKQD
+799 TKSNYEIIKQD

-823 EQRNVMKKDLDKAG
+823 VQRNAMKKDLDKAG
-837 NYFNDASL
+837 NYFDDASL

>member
-12 SPFNSYDFFSN
+12 SPGNSYDFFSN
-23 KKIAAGTV
+23 KKMSAGTV

-54 YGIIDVGMVQFD
+54 YGIIDVGIVQFD
-66 DTLPYTKKV
+66 DTLPYSKKV
-75 ETAQLRIEYYKTE
+75 ETAKLRIEYYKTE
-88 LEDAKSWVDALQSEI
+88 LKDAESWVNALQTEI
-103 NKVNSELAEYKDQYE
+103 NKVNSELTEYQDQYE

-127 DLTKNLKQIIKNCKE
+127 ALTANLKQIVKNYKE
-142 DLNDLNTDY
+142 QLNDLNTEF

-161 PKLIKAYTK
+161 PKLIKAYTN
-170 FLNDLIKYGGKK
+170 FYNDLTKYGEKK
-182 TITRIEEFGSTEE
+182 AITRVDEFGNVEE
-195 AEQVDLDNLDIN
+195 AEKVDLDNLDIN

-212 AISGAITEAVT
+212 EISGAITDAVT

-250 TLGIAKSILNLMD
+250 TLGMAQSILNLMD
-263 SALFNITGIIKM
+263 STLFNITGIIKM
-275 FPKNIQMLPSAKVA
+275 FPKNIQMLPSAKIA

-297 KDIYIAIY
+297 KDMYIAIY

-317 DAITNLPSM
+317 DAITNLPSI
-326 QEVLKDALNLLMNT
+326 QEVLKDAQELLMNT
-340 IWIMINEQCIKYT
+340 IWVMINEQCIKYT
-353 GHTLPELYYMCSD
+353 GYTLPELYYMCSD

-377 RKEKKRRK
+377 RKEQKRRK
-385 KEKKEQEKREK
+385 KEQEEQ
-396 EKEKETGI
+396 EKETGI
-404 QHSSGNTVS
+404 QHSSGGTVS
-413 TKINV
+413 SKINV
-418 DIDPDIIKQSL
+418 DVDPDIIKQSL
-429 MDELARAS
+429 MDELSRAS

-469 VLSEGIDSFEDF
+469 VLTDGIDSFEDF
-481 MNMLI
+481 MDMLV
-486 EMGIDSD
+486 EMGLDSD

-515 SLQNQIKEQAISSG
+515 SLQNQIEAQAISSG
-529 LNIASDIVSNTK
+529 LHIAADIVSNTTV
-541 ISKEIKTEHLY
+541 STEIKAEHLY

-626 FKIHFELEGFNKTLS
+626 FKIHFELDGFNKTLN

-648 EANRIAQDAAKKK
+648 EANRIAQETAKKK
-661 EADEAISKF
+661 EAEEAISKF

-732 NLLGMVKVIAAI
+732 NLLGMIKVIAAI

-823 EQRNVMKKDLDKAG
+823 EQRNAMKKDLDKAG
-837 NYFNDASL
+837 NYFDDASL

>member
-12 SPFNSYDFFSN
+12 SPGNSYDFFSN
-23 KKIAAGTV
+23 KKMSAGTV

-54 YGIIDVGMVQFD
+54 YGIIDVGIVQFD
-66 DTLPYTKKV
+66 DTLPYSKKV

-88 LEDAKSWVDALQSEI
+88 LKDAESWVNALQTEI
-103 NKVNSELAEYKDQYE
+103 NKVNSELTEYQDQYE

-127 DLTKNLKQIIKNCKE
+127 ALTTNLKQIVKNYKE
-142 DLNDLNTDY
+142 QLNDLNIEF

-161 PKLIKAYTK
+161 PKLIKAYTN
-170 FLNDLIKYGGKK
+170 FYNDLTKYGEKK
-182 TITRIEEFGSTEE
+182 AITKVDEFGNVEE
-195 AEQVDLDNLDIN
+195 AEKVDLDNLDIN

-212 AISGAITEAVT
+212 EISGAITDAVT

-250 TLGIAKSILNLMD
+250 TLGMAQSILNLMD
-263 SALFNITGIIKM
+263 STLFNITGIIKM
-275 FPKNIQMLPSAKVA
+275 FPKNIQMLPSAKIA

-297 KDIYIAIY
+297 KDMYIAIY

-317 DAITNLPSM
+317 DAITNLPSI
-326 QEVLKDALNLLMNT
+326 QEVLKDAQELLMNT
-340 IWIMINEQCIKYT
+340 IWVMINEQCIKYT
-353 GHTLPELYYMCSD
+353 GYTLPELYYMCSD

-377 RKEKKRRK
+377 RKEQKRRK
-385 KEKKEQEKREK
+385 KEQEEQ
-396 EKEKETGI
+396 EKETGI
-404 QHSSGNTVS
+404 QHSSGGTVS

-418 DIDPDIIKQSL
+418 DVDPDIIKQSL
-429 MDELARAS
+429 MDELSRAS

-469 VLSEGIDSFEDF
+469 VLTDGIDSFEDF
-481 MNMLI
+481 MDMLV
-486 EMGIDSD
+486 EMGLDSD

-515 SLQNQIKEQAISSG
+515 SLQNQIEAQAISSG
-529 LNIASDIVSNTK
+529 LHIAADIVSNTTVSTERK
-541 ISKEIKTEHLY
+541 AEHLY

-626 FKIHFELEGFNKTLS
+626 FKIHFELDGFNKTLS

-648 EANRIAQDAAKKK
+648 EANRIAQETAKKK
-661 EADEAISKF
+661 EAEEAISKF

-732 NLLGMVKVIAAI
+732 NLLGMIKVIAAI

-823 EQRNVMKKDLDKAG
+823 EQRNAMKKDLDKAG
-837 NYFNDASL
+837 NYFDDASL

>member
-12 SPFNSYDFFSN
+12 SPGNSYDFFSN
-23 KKIAAGTV
+23 KKMSAGTV

-54 YGIIDVGMVQFD
+54 YGIIDVGIVQFD
-66 DTLPYTKKV
+66 DTLPYSKKV

-88 LEDAKSWVDALQSEI
+88 LKDAESWVNALQTEI
-103 NKVNSELAEYKDQYE
+103 NKVNSELTEYQDQYE

-127 DLTKNLKQIIKNCKE
+127 ALTTNLKQIVKNYKE
-142 DLNDLNTDY
+142 QLNDLNTEF

-161 PKLIKAYTK
+161 PKLIKAYTN
-170 FLNDLIKYGGKK
+170 FYNDLTKYGEKK
-182 TITRIEEFGSTEE
+182 AITRVDEFGNVEE
-195 AEQVDLDNLDIN
+195 AEKVDLDNLDIN

-212 AISGAITEAVT
+212 EISGAITDAVT

-250 TLGIAKSILNLMD
+250 TLGMAQSILNLMD
-263 SALFNITGIIKM
+263 STLFNITGIIKM
-275 FPKNIQMLPSAKVA
+275 FPKNIQMLPSAKIA

-297 KDIYIAIY
+297 KDMYIAIY

-317 DAITNLPSM
+317 DAITNLPSI
-326 QEVLKDALNLLMNT
+326 QEVLKDAQELLMNT
-340 IWIMINEQCIKYT
+340 IWVMINEQCIKYT
-353 GHTLPELYYMCSD
+353 GYTLPELYYMCSD

-377 RKEKKRRK
+377 RKEQKRRK
-385 KEKKEQEKREK
+385 KEQEEQ
-396 EKEKETGI
+396 EKETGI
-404 QHSSGNTVS
+404 QHSSGGTVS
-413 TKINV
+413 SKINV
-418 DIDPDIIKQSL
+418 DVDPDIIKQSL
-429 MDELARAS
+429 MDELSRAS

-469 VLSEGIDSFEDF
+469 VLTDGIDSFEDF
-481 MNMLI
+481 MDMLV
-486 EMGIDSD
+486 EMGLDSD

-515 SLQNQIKEQAISSG
+515 SLQNQIEAQAISSG
-529 LNIASDIVSNTK
+529 LHIAADIVSNTTV
-541 ISKEIKTEHLY
+541 STEIKAEHLY

-626 FKIHFELEGFNKTLS
+626 FKIHFELDGFNKTLN

-648 EANRIAQDAAKKK
+648 EANRIAQETAKEK
-661 EADEAISKF
+661 EAEEAISKF

-732 NLLGMVKVIAAI
+732 NLLGMIRVIAAI

-823 EQRNVMKKDLDKAG
+823 EQRNAMKKDLDKAG
-837 NYFNDASL
+837 NYFDDASL

>member
-12 SPFNSYDFFSN
+12 SPGNSYDFFSN
-23 KKIAAGTV
+23 KKMSAGTV

-54 YGIIDVGMVQFD
+54 YGIIDVGIVQFD
-66 DTLPYTKKV
+66 DTLPYAKKV

-88 LEDAKSWVDALQSEI
+88 LKDAESWVNALQTEI
-103 NKVNSELAEYKDQYE
+103 NKVNSELTEYQDQYE

-127 DLTKNLKQIIKNCKE
+127 ALTTNLKQIVKNYKE
-142 DLNDLNTDY
+142 QLNDLNTEF

-161 PKLIKAYTK
+161 PKLIKAYTN
-170 FLNDLIKYGGKK
+170 FYNDLTKYGEKK
-182 TITRIEEFGSTEE
+182 AITRVDEFGNVEE

-212 AISGAITEAVT
+212 EISGAITDAVT

-250 TLGIAKSILNLMD
+250 TLGMAQSILNLMD
-263 SALFNITGIIKM
+263 STLFNITGIIKM
-275 FPKNIQMLPSAKVA
+275 FPKNIQMLPSAKIA

-297 KDIYIAIY
+297 KDMYIAIY

-326 QEVLKDALNLLMNT
+326 QEVLKDAQELLMNT
-340 IWIMINEQCIKYT
+340 IWVMINEQCIKYT
-353 GHTLPELYYMCSD
+353 GYTLPELYYMCSD

-377 RKEKKRRK
+377 RKEQKRRK
-385 KEKKEQEKREK
+385 KEQEEQ
-396 EKEKETGI
+396 EKETGI
-404 QHSSGNTVS
+404 QHSSGGTVS

-418 DIDPDIIKQSL
+418 DVDPDIIKQSL
-429 MDELARAS
+429 MDELSRAS

-469 VLSEGIDSFEDF
+469 VLTDGIDSFEDF
-481 MNMLI
+481 MDMLV
-486 EMGIDSD
+486 EMGLDSD

-515 SLQNQIKEQAISSG
+515 SLQNQIEAQAISSG
-529 LNIASDIVSNTK
+529 LHIAADVVSNTTVNT
-541 ISKEIKTEHLY
+541 EIKAEHLY

-626 FKIHFELEGFNKTLS
+626 FKIHFELDGFNKTLN

-648 EANRIAQDAAKKK
+648 EANRIAQETAKEK
-661 EADEAISKF
+661 EAEEAISKF

-732 NLLGMVKVIAAI
+732 NLLGMIKVIAAI

-823 EQRNVMKKDLDKAG
+823 EQRNAMKKDLDKAG
-837 NYFNDASL
+837 NYFDDASL
-845 FVQYPDSKYQ
+845 FVQYPDPKYQ

>member
-23 KKIAAGTV
+23 KKMAAGTV

-54 YGIIDVGMVQFD
+54 YGIIDVGIVQFD
-66 DTLPYTKKV
+66 DTLPYSKKV
-75 ETAQLRIEYYKTE
+75 ETAKLRIEYYKTE
-88 LEDAKSWVDALQSEI
+88 LKDAESWVNALQTEI
-103 NKVNSELAEYKDQYE
+103 NKVNSELTEYQDQYE

-127 DLTKNLKQIIKNCKE
+127 ALTTNLKQIVKNYKE
-142 DLNDLNTDY
+142 QLNDLNTEF

-161 PKLIKAYTK
+161 PKLIKAYTN
-170 FLNDLIKYGGKK
+170 FYNDLTKYGEKK
-182 TITRIEEFGSTEE
+182 AITRVDEFGNVEE
-195 AEQVDLDNLDIN
+195 AEKVDLDNLDIN

-212 AISGAITEAVT
+212 EISGAITDAVT

-250 TLGIAKSILNLMD
+250 TLGMAQSILNLMD
-263 SALFNITGIIKM
+263 STLFNITGIIKM
-275 FPKNIQMLPSAKVA
+275 FPKNIQMLPSAKIA

-297 KDIYIAIY
+297 KDMYIAIY

-326 QEVLKDALNLLMNT
+326 QEVLKDAQELLMNT
-340 IWIMINEQCIKYT
+340 IWVMINEQCIKYT
-353 GHTLPELYYMCSD
+353 GYTLPELYYMCSD

-377 RKEKKRRK
+377 RKEQKRRK
-385 KEKKEQEKREK
+385 KEQEEQ
-396 EKEKETGI
+396 EKETGI
-404 QHSSGNTVS
+404 QHSSGGTVS
-413 TKINV
+413 SKINV
-418 DIDPDIIKQSL
+418 DVDPDIIKQSL
-429 MDELARAS
+429 MDELSRAS

-469 VLSEGIDSFEDF
+469 VLTDGIDSFEDF
-481 MNMLI
+481 MDMLV
-486 EMGIDSD
+486 EMGLDSD

-515 SLQNQIKEQAISSG
+515 SLQNQIEAQAISSG
-529 LNIASDIVSNTK
+529 LHIAADVVSNTTASTERK
-541 ISKEIKTEHLY
+541 VEHLY

-626 FKIHFELEGFNKTLS
+626 FKIHFELDGFNKTLN

-648 EANRIAQDAAKKK
+648 EANRIAQETAKKK
-661 EADEAISKF
+661 EAEEAISKF

-732 NLLGMVKVIAAI
+732 NLLGMIKVIAAI

-823 EQRNVMKKDLDKAG
+823 EQRNAMKKDLDKAG
-837 NYFNDASL
+837 NYFDDASL